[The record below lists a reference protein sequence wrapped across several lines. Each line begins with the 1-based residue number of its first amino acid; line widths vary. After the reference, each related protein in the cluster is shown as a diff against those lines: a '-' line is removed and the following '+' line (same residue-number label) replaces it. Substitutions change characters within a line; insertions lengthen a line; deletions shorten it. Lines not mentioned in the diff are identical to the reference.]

1 MAYENLKQTV
11 NDYEKESI
19 NIADDT
25 YNQLTAQMDKTLA
38 DIDAFLKTG
47 KEDAAT
53 RAAFETAEGNLQSEK
68 LKSSVKTDTAK
79 IMGSAGAGVRSGM
92 AKDTLKKANR
102 EYDITSKKAKADIGA
117 YKANAA
123 LNISSQKLDVYQN
136 SASMKSDA
144 SAQAY
149 EQTMNDR
156 QFEYKKEQDAI
167 DNALANQKLD
177 LDKQQFEFQK
187 QKLENEKMAAA
198 IGVATNLIQETT
210 IENPETGEKE
220 TIQYYD
226 FDQDGEMSAAERSL
240 YVEDKSQKNYL
251 NALKSIGMA
260 TSVDEISQSLYKMQ
274 TDLFGSGIDRVTGE
288 IASWDNYSGF
298 NDEYAKQLYMNF
310 GLTDEEAT
318 EMMHEA
324 KAMCFLN
331 NYAKGDGSVVFGTRN
346 ADGTYANEEFYRNG
360 LKETGISDDR
370 VEEIINNLKTYWD
383 SVYNEIILPAQNQ
396 LDPIYVD
403 AQKIIEDLYSQEY
416 WDYGVNI
423 FQNASDRLAEAE
435 KELNK
440 YSPGEEEYYAAQEKY
455 SNAVNQFNWIQ
466 NLLVQYN
473 YNYSVLTIGTEYRNG
488 KTDDKIASEY
498 DVQNTQNVINEMKQ
512 EYTELMF
519 NLTQYKDLIYTNTT
533 GAQYAIVR
541 EYLKE
546 SNSDYDDLEKYLLD
560 YVRKWRVNED
570 SRENNVIANSS
581 ADNGNEDLSKVRD
594 AIEKICGPDNLDVSI
609 VGFALYIS
617 ALDAQRQY
625 DSWTIEGMSDAQKVG
640 VGIGAPIANLFTSL
654 GALPENVVE
663 GISNMFEDPTSMDGY
678 VPYLAKKSNLQ
689 LADIKM
695 QKYVESVQQEISE
708 FSPFLGTIYGIG
720 SSILQ
725 NVSTFAV
732 SALAN
737 FILPGSGAVVGAAI
751 MSASAFN
758 QTYNSAQEMGVPAE
772 NAFFAAAAAS
782 FAEFAFEKWSL
793 GVLFDPGKITSIG
806 VKSTLGKL
814 GIIGAINASE
824 EMNTEVANIL
834 SEAIFLKDKSEY
846 NLVKQELITEKHMS
860 EEDAEKQAFAQTV
873 VRVAVAGAGGLISGV
888 IMGGPSLRMNN
899 SRLSSA
905 GKSIRNQG
913 KINSLIQKG
922 LSFNNGSEANRIA
935 TELNNKVSNK
945 GKVSNVEI
953 GNLARA
959 IASETQSAS
968 AGLSGVD
975 DGVSTVS
982 KETALSNV
990 SSGKVSVS
998 DINTF
1003 MPGNEDARAYFK
1015 EQTGI
1020 ELSNNPKTAFAQIV
1034 EYVATKT
1041 GKTAEQVASEL
1052 LSNAETS
1059 VDVTQKTIAS
1069 LKSSGNETN
1078 VKVAEAFE
1086 FLNSE
1091 DGVRMLE
1098 MQKNNQQPS
1107 NGTDAE
1113 LYQQMLT
1120 AKQVIENNRGALEQ
1134 SGYEIGTVDFNGIDV
1149 PVVVP
1154 KGYSDNAR
1162 AEAIKYVN
1170 EQAKTEPQKAEKTNS
1185 EKAKATQVQS
1195 KDSVKADSQSK
1206 STKTKSDSQA
1216 DTGNAKIKKRTI
1228 TKKNGDTT
1236 VIREKETTS
1245 KNKAFKKAKQVSRVE
1260 TVGKTSARYD
1270 YTEVD
1275 TSNIYDSEMMDEIN
1289 VAKEI
1294 AKAAGAKNIV
1304 FISGDVYIDGKKV
1317 RAQGFHSIGGTIFVN
1332 VDKSSLY
1339 ARTIGH
1345 EVYHQIRQT
1354 NKAGLKAYED
1364 IVRNIIEK
1372 GESSEFDFGQ
1382 RVLSSRRA
1390 KEIIDAYKNN
1400 DSTMSKDALFEEV
1413 CAEFAGEIMTNPVV
1427 ARALAAADT
1436 RAGNAFLRM
1445 TKKILAKIQG
1455 KENLSDY
1462 YNRLSD
1468 VEKALVDG
1476 IRSKTTTSKIE
1487 EGKTKFSL
1495 QREDDGGYVVVID
1508 TDQHLFDNAKESS
1521 YGQIAKNYMNQHFKN
1536 KVLPLSEYSLAEIN
1550 RIGINKYIFGKT
1562 ADYTREIRNAKLRAS
1577 TELRNLLLASKY
1589 DNASR
1594 DAKNHPFAEDGFEYF
1609 SVDFVL
1615 DDVWFNGIIDVGLS
1629 DSGIMFYGMTN
1640 IKKITPR
1647 RRPNRKT
1654 VGTSRKQSDRLPDY
1668 YPRVMPRDDLSDR
1681 SIAQKT
1687 KSVNIYSMQNAG
1699 KDSIEKAKAATKEV
1713 NEAAEP
1719 KNLMQIEAL
1728 EEDYSMYEK
1737 MLLDSGYEKTDQ
1749 AMEFLKEFT
1758 NLIKESDKDLFDYKV
1773 KDMNKRIF
1781 MPVKNNSDPL
1791 YKYSIDFSTLCKKRL
1806 LLQSVTETIQKDMNK
1821 IMTKEEMISARM
1833 MLESLR
1839 NYGMSIDVACAICY
1853 VESARLRALSQTKKF
1868 IDGLSKTGYDN
1879 PMVQYYFKHDEKLKA
1894 IAKNASETARVKMG
1908 LDKNMPKKEM
1918 TSAQKKKVRVLE
1930 REVYNIDMLSKEQRA
1945 VVDMAS
1951 KWTAD
1956 RFSSASELE
1965 NLKENYPEIYTALV
1979 STVAAGSK
1987 SKATEIDTI
1996 FRAGDLDSLPSNF
2009 IKEVNKENGLRMDSW
2024 SDFQFRHIAD
2034 YVSFIYEA
2042 TAKKAKVHLYAKVPA
2057 LVDLLGDTNAMMN
2070 MSLITTKF
2078 KSGDSLDSTFDSKEG
2093 IDFNEAIRL
2102 RNAYPDNAGTIAVSI
2117 NDEHLSELLS
2127 DDRIDYVIP
2136 YHASGLSK
2144 ATRTILGLISHK
2156 DYTKYQS
2163 EKSIAKNNDNEA
2175 PKFSEWYNA
2184 DKAIGITEK
2193 FKKIKDANEFKTE
2206 YEKLFG
2212 KKPNIEFKKTT
2223 IFPAQIAMEYMS
2235 EKYKALCAERG
2246 FYPKFYDVVIDGVR
2260 VSDTAGYWKTLID
2273 RKMINNKTGDII
2285 VQKPVE
2291 PNFDIERIHGLMQQ
2305 ELQDQKVRSRDE
2317 RIAKDLLVGF
2327 FKSDFYK
2334 LPSTNIQ
2341 ARAQVEVFNEK
2352 VKAAMGEG
2360 SIYDVPKS
2368 LFDNAPTT
2376 KFQLEDSKGFEQ
2388 IRHLYDTVTDEEYSM
2403 ISEWLKEFDK
2413 KHGDQ
2418 NLYGIVN
2425 ALEEKTFASI
2435 IKVIDNAKLFNKEAM
2450 SFFKDNF
2457 DVAYINME
2465 TYDNATAYLLDYA
2478 GEKLNDVSSRIAGID
2493 TEEPSYRALVEQISR
2508 DVMETGTGAS
2518 QSTRDDIF
2526 NYIVKKS
2533 KKDMANEAKQYEKLS
2548 KFFAENKLIANQ
2560 DTLSVGNTI
2569 LSMNGTT
2576 IDDYYKSLQ
2585 REFGKEMFPNL
2596 SGDKGKV
2603 DQIKYYVGMV
2613 DDYNISKTILGG
2625 KDIDIYNAYVRTVV
2639 NDAIDTTEKNMM
2651 YAYRIATE
2659 PKMAQKDFD
2668 AYKLYRQA
2676 LAEGASGILSLNQ
2689 KRDDIK
2695 SQIKRIEYGSSL
2707 SPQAREYLTL
2717 VRKNGKKQVSTLNN
2731 REAIKEIY
2739 SISKKLIDL
2748 YDQLGRSDRAI
2759 TRTLK
2764 GRKSAMYTFI
2774 KSIIRNPDQYRNLN
2788 RAHASLISLENI
2800 IDLTMGADA
2809 QMFKDIIVA
2818 QYSEN
2823 ESARLRALNMYRVP
2837 AADAINK
2844 YNIDPNSERGIKIGS
2859 IIQLL
2864 GEGII
2869 VEKDGK
2875 YEISKTAPRDMIY
2888 YTDKKDGK
2896 GFLQSISKE
2905 QFNGLKEV
2913 ERTGVKGKV
2922 EKALSGKTKD
2932 RIRERMVD
2940 LNKYVNSISNED
2952 MIAVREISSA
2962 MSGVYEDLYRSL
2974 TDTLIRNGYPPIK
2987 HRANYFPHYIKDGM
3001 STAETIA
3008 DFVSSFTAG
3017 DLPTGVDGNTRYR
3030 KPGKKWFGNLLE
3042 RTGDSTTVNAFVGF
3056 DKYLNGASHV
3066 IYHTEDIQL
3075 RRAAADMLG
3084 NKIEME
3090 KLETLYALDTIFDS
3104 NEDRQKAEGIMEEMR
3119 KRLHD
3124 DPTYNNTIVTA
3135 LTRNANAIAGKTTD
3149 LDRDVGDI
3157 IGRNVLQSIEKF
3169 NRFVGRGMVGFNLR
3183 SALTNIITIPQLT
3196 GTVKM
3201 TNIAKAIR
3209 DVAQYDALRARNETM
3224 EFLESNSSF
3233 LYNRVYS
3240 QHGKKY
3246 SKGYIRDTS
3255 QNLSDKNGLWQKY
3268 NNAAFAFMNLS
3279 DSYTAKVVTAAY
3291 YNEAIDRGMTGVQA
3305 ERFASEGARK
3315 LMASRVKGEMPQ
3327 IFNNRVL
3334 GIFTMFQLENS
3345 NMFRFLTSDIA
3356 SYAGTGSGR
3365 VGRIIRRLAAFFI
3378 SEALFEYLLEML
3390 TGSNYRVFSFNP
3402 ITLVADASAGKKNA
3416 MDIMKDLAADI
3427 PFVGG
3432 LVGEGGRYATTS
3444 ILNSITDIVASSLN
3458 KGPGALL
3465 SGQGST
3471 ADYVDM
3477 LTKLISVL
3485 PIAGAGQAKKT
3496 IQGIADI
3503 SRGGRFGP
3511 YTTTNDDGSKS
3522 YDEKLYYAIDQE
3534 DPANFRAVLF
3544 GRSSVK
3550 EANEYWDSGLGP
3562 LSVQATEGY
3571 KEAVNA
3577 GMKNTQVYKV
3587 YRDVSVL
3594 RSEISEHNKNNPNKK
3609 RNANDEV
3616 KKLIRALDATN
3627 EQKEI
3632 LWKNLT
3638 TLKNYGSVFS
3648 D

>member
-11 NDYEKESI
+11 NDYERESI

-136 SASMKSDA
+136 STNMKSDA

-167 DNALANQKLD
+167 DNALANQRLE

-187 QKLENEKMAAA
+187 QKLENEKTAAA
-198 IGVATNLIQETT
+198 IGVANNLIKETT
-210 IENPETGEKE
+210 IENPETGAKE
-220 TIQYYD
+220 TVQYYD

-240 YVEDKSQKNYL
+240 YVEDKGQRNYL

-310 GLTDEEAT
+310 GLTDAEAT

-846 NLVKQELITEKHMS
+846 NLIKQELMTEKHIS
-860 EEDAEKQAFAQTV
+860 EEEAEKQAFAQTV
-873 VRVAVAGAGGLISGV
+873 ARVAVAGAGGFISGV
-888 IMGGPSLRMNN
+888 IMGGPSLRMSN

-905 GKSIRNQG
+905 GKSIRSQG

-935 TELNNKVSNK
+935 TELNNKIANK
-945 GKVSNVEI
+945 GKVSNAEI

-959 IASETQSAS
+959 IAAETQSAS

-975 DGVSTVS
+975 DGVSAVS

-1041 GKTAEQVASEL
+1041 GKTTEQVASEL

-1069 LKSSGNETN
+1069 LKSSGNEAN

-1120 AKQVIENNRGALEQ
+1120 AKQVIENNRWALEQ
-1134 SGYEIGTVDFNGIDV
+1134 GGYEIGTVDFNGIDV

-1162 AEAIKYVN
+1162 AEAVKYVN
-1170 EQAKTEPQKAEKTNS
+1170 EQAKTEPQKAAKTNS
-1185 EKAKATQVQS
+1185 EKANKATQAQS
-1195 KDSVKADSQSK
+1195 KGSVKAGSQSK

-1304 FISGDVYIDGKKV
+1304 FISGDSYLDGKKMP
-1317 RAQGFHSIGGTIFVN
+1317 AQGFHSIGGTIFVN

-1339 ARTIGH
+1339 SRTIGH

-1390 KEIIDAYKNN
+1390 KEIINAYKNN

-1413 CAEFAGEIMTNPVV
+1413 CAEFAGEIMTNPAV

-1455 KENLSDY
+1455 KENLSNY
-1462 YNRLSD
+1462 YNMLSD

-1476 IRSKTTTSKIE
+1476 IRTSSSKIE
-1487 EGKTKFSL
+1487 ADDPKTRLQLDEKLGQQISDWYAGLGKKYGSYNGLYFDLGATPSILVRNGAPKSKLIMYDSCVVKVTGGKHAISTDEISKLPSALSDPIFLFEGSVPDSFVAVTEL
-1495 QREDDGGYVVVID
+1495 VDQNGNDVVVAVHINQLHKRLVVNRVASLYSK
-1508 TDQHLFDNAKESS
+1508 TNE
-1521 YGQIAKNYMNQHFKN
+1521 YGKN
-1536 KVLPLSEYSLAEIN
+1536 KIVSYVQNQIQAGNLIELS
-1550 RIGINKYIFGKT
+1550 
-1562 ADYTREIRNAKLRAS
+1562 AKKAS
-1577 TELRNLLLASKY
+1577 T
-1589 DNASR
+1589 
-1594 DAKNHPFAEDGFEYF
+1594 
-1609 SVDFVL
+1609 
-1615 DDVWFNGIIDVGLS
+1615 WFTNRGLQLPKLVQTIIDAN
-1629 DSGIMFYGMTN
+1629 D
-1640 IKKITPR
+1640 
-1647 RRPNRKT
+1647 
-1654 VGTSRKQSDRLPDY
+1654 
-1668 YPRVMPRDDLSDR
+1668 

-1687 KSVNIYSMQNAG
+1687 KSVNTYSMQNSK
-1699 KDSIEKAKAATKEV
+1699 KDTQIKETDKKTT
-1713 NEAAEP
+1713 NQLDKI
-1719 KNLMQIEAL
+1719 KNLSYNKDTENKGDRHGGKEETEAGRNAEVQGVSKGDRKL
-1728 EEDYSMYEK
+1728 AYNVSGLVRRADHRRTGGVVRLSNNVAKKIQTLGRTYVPMRQADATTFYEK
-1737 MLLDSGYEKTDQ
+1737 IGQ
-1749 AMEFLKEFT
+1749 AKQNNSHGAFVTQYK
-1758 NLIKESDKDLFDYKV
+1758 KSDYK
-1773 KDMNKRIF
+1773 N
-1781 MPVKNNSDPL
+1781 
-1791 YKYSIDFSTLCKKRL
+1791 
-1806 LLQSVTETIQKDMNK
+1806 
-1821 IMTKEEMISARM
+1821 
-1833 MLESLR
+1833 ML
-1839 NYGMSIDVACAICY
+1839 
-1853 VESARLRALSQTKKF
+1853 
-1868 IDGLSKTGYDN
+1868 
-1879 PMVQYYFKHDEKLKA
+1879 P
-1894 IAKNASETARVKMG
+1894 
-1908 LDKNMPKKEM
+1908 
-1918 TSAQKKKVRVLE
+1918 
-1930 REVYNIDMLSKEQRA
+1930 
-1945 VVDMAS
+1945 
-1951 KWTAD
+1951 
-1956 RFSSASELE
+1956 
-1965 NLKENYPEIYTALV
+1965 
-1979 STVAAGSK
+1979 
-1987 SKATEIDTI
+1987 
-1996 FRAGDLDSLPSNF
+1996 
-2009 IKEVNKENGLRMDSW
+2009 
-2024 SDFQFRHIAD
+2024 
-2034 YVSFIYEA
+2034 
-2042 TAKKAKVHLYAKVPA
+2042 
-2057 LVDLLGDTNAMMN
+2057 LLGDNGNVGVAVKQDGDIVSVFKNDSSNANIVVSSILLTAIENGGVKLDNFHGSLSN
-2070 MSLITTKF
+2070 MYADHGFIPVARAEFVDKF
-2078 KSGDSLDSTFDSKEG
+2078 APPDWNYDRDKRPDIIFWIHNGDSVSKVVDNIG
-2093 IDFNEAIRL
+2093 K
-2102 RNAYPDNAGTIAVSI
+2102 YP
-2117 NDEHLSELLS
+2117 L
-2127 DDRIDYVIP
+2127 
-2136 YHASGLSK
+2136 
-2144 ATRTILGLISHK
+2144 
-2156 DYTKYQS
+2156 
-2163 EKSIAKNNDNEA
+2163 
-2175 PKFSEWYNA
+2175 PKTME
-2184 DKAIGITEK
+2184 
-2193 FKKIKDANEFKTE
+2193 
-2206 YEKLFG
+2206 
-2212 KKPNIEFKKTT
+2212 NI
-2223 IFPAQIAMEYMS
+2223 
-2235 EKYKALCAERG
+2235 
-2246 FYPKFYDVVIDGVR
+2246 PKFYGIEGYDKAAAYRDQILNDLINTGSNPAGVGR
-2260 VSDTAGYWKTLID
+2260 AENSIQNYLND
-2273 RKMINNKTGDII
+2273 
-2285 VQKPVE
+2285 
-2291 PNFDIERIHGLMQQ
+2291 
-2305 ELQDQKVRSRDE
+2305 S
-2317 RIAKDLLVGF
+2317 RIA
-2327 FKSDFYK
+2327 S
-2334 LPSTNIQ
+2334 
-2341 ARAQVEVFNEK
+2341 VEERDSVDGEK
-2352 VKAAMGEG
+2352 
-2360 SIYDVPKS
+2360 
-2368 LFDNAPTT
+2368 T

-2403 ISEWLKEFDK
+2403 ISEWLKEFGK
-2413 KHGDQ
+2413 KYGNED
-2418 NLYGIVN
+2418 LYGMVN
-2425 ALEEKTFASI
+2425 IQREKTFASI

-2450 SFFKDNF
+2450 NFFKDNF

-2493 TEEPSYRALVEQISR
+2493 TEESSYRALVEQISR
-2508 DVMETGTGAS
+2508 DVMETGIGAS

-2526 NYIVKKS
+2526 NYVVKKS
-2533 KKDMANEAKQYEKLS
+2533 KKDMTNEAKQYEKLS

-2596 SGDKGKV
+2596 SGYKGKV

-2717 VRKNGKKQVSTLNN
+2717 VRKNGKKQVSTSNN

-2748 YDQLGRSDRAI
+2748 YDQLGRADRAI

-2774 KSIIRNPDQYRNLN
+2774 KSLIRNPNQYRNLN

-2859 IIQLL
+2859 VIQLL

-2888 YTDKKDGK
+2888 YTDKKGGK
-2896 GFLQSISKE
+2896 GFLQSISKK

-2913 ERTGVKGKV
+2913 ESTGLKGKV
-2922 EKALSGKTKD
+2922 EKAVSGKTKD

-2940 LNKYVNSISNED
+2940 LNEYVNSISNED

-3017 DLPTGVDGNTRYR
+3017 DLPTGVDGNTRDR

-3104 NEDRQKAEGIMEEMR
+3104 NDDRREAEGLMEAMR
-3119 KRLHD
+3119 TRLHS

-3135 LTRNANAIAGKTTD
+3135 LTRNANAIAGKTTN
-3149 LDRDVGDI
+3149 LDRDFGDI
-3157 IGRNVLQSIEKF
+3157 LGRNVLQSIEKF

-3246 SKGYIRDTS
+3246 SKGYIKDTS

-3356 SYAGTGSGR
+3356 GYAGTGSGR

-3402 ITLVADASAGKKNA
+3402 ITLVADASVGKKNA

-3427 PFVGG
+3427 PFIGG
-3432 LVGEGGRYATTS
+3432 AIGEGGRYAT
-3444 ILNSITDIVASSLN
+3444 SSVIDTWRD
-3458 KGPGALL
+3458 LL
-3465 SGQGST
+3465 SSASKKGIIEFFTGRLSK
-3471 ADYVDM
+3471 ADYVDIS
-3477 LTKLISVL
+3477 TKLISVL

-3496 IQGIADI
+3496 IQGIADL
-3503 SRGGRFGP
+3503 SRGGKFGP

-3544 GRSSVK
+3544 GRSSAK
-3550 EANEYWDSGLGP
+3550 EANEYWNSGLGP

>member
-11 NDYEKESI
+11 NDYERESI
-19 NIADDT
+19 NIADNT

-53 RAAFETAEGNLQSEK
+53 RAAFETAEGNLQAEK
-68 LKSSVKTDTAK
+68 LKGSVKTDTAK

-123 LNISSQKLDVYQN
+123 LNISSQKLNVYQN
-136 SASMKSDA
+136 SANMKSDA

-167 DNALANQKLD
+167 DNALANQKLE

-220 TIQYYD
+220 TVQYYD
-226 FDQDGEMSAAERSL
+226 FDQNGEMSAAERSL
-240 YVEDKSQKNYL
+240 YVEDKGQRNYL

-310 GLTDEEAT
+310 GLTDAEAT

-331 NYAKGDGSVVFGTRN
+331 NYASGESGIVLGKKN
-346 ADGTYANEEFYRNG
+346 EDGTYQNEQFYRDG
-360 LKETGISDDR
+360 LLSTGISEDR
-370 VEEIINNLKTYWD
+370 VNEYLDIMKKNWD
-383 SVYNEIILPAQNQ
+383 SSLDSVNEIKQEIYNAESRQQEIDKEINSIIPTLNAQKGYEYYWGLVNEQKSLQNQ
-396 LDPIYVD
+396 LILIG
-403 AQKIIEDLYSQEY
+403 QSRQYSQEADNLRKRY
-416 WDYGVNI
+416 AEVTNEINKINNRFSGV
-423 FQNASDRLAEAE
+423 D
-435 KELNK
+435 LN
-440 YSPGEEEYYAAQEKY
+440 
-455 SNAVNQFNWIQ
+455 N
-466 NLLVQYN
+466 
-473 YNYSVLTIGTEYRNG
+473 
-488 KTDDKIASEY
+488 KTMS
-498 DVQNTQNVINEMKQ
+498 Q
-512 EYTELMF
+512 EYAKADPAYDQVENLRNEKN
-519 NLTQYKDLIYTNTT
+519 NLTTLKNQYKDTYWFYTD
-533 GAQYAIVR
+533 GSQYGIIDKILSDKIGSEKLDDFVGKVTSMMELDQIAAPQILALFTQDKAVG
-541 EYLKE
+541 EAVKSVFGEENLQENLVGYLKWCSVLGQQE
-546 SNSDYDDLEKYLLD
+546 AMEADYLD
-560 YVRKWRVNED
+560 GTGVGWKSIAGLSSAIGRLFLSLQAGLANLIEGGVDIWE
-570 SRENNVIANSS
+570 ENNQSLDEYTPNIKSFYQMADLKLQLIQEEASEAMYEINPVWGFIYSTGVSLAQNAATLGIAV
-581 ADNGNEDLSKVRD
+581 A
-594 AIEKICGPDNLDVSI
+594 
-609 VGFALYIS
+609 
-617 ALDAQRQY
+617 
-625 DSWTIEGMSDAQKVG
+625 
-640 VGIGAPIANLFTSL
+640 ANLIL
-654 GALPENVVE
+654 PGA
-663 GISNMFEDPTSMDGY
+663 
-678 VPYLAKKSNLQ
+678 
-689 LADIKM
+689 
-695 QKYVESVQQEISE
+695 
-708 FSPFLGTIYGIG
+708 G
-720 SSILQ
+720 S
-725 NVSTFAV
+725 AV
-732 SALAN
+732 SAML
-737 FILPGSGAVVGAAI
+737 
-751 MSASAFN
+751 MSANSFN
-758 QTYNSAQEMGVPAE
+758 DTYNSVRMDGGSASQALTMGIISGAAE
-772 NAFFAAAAAS
+772 YV
-782 FAEFAFEKWSL
+782 FEKL
-793 GVLFDPGKITSIG
+793 SIG
-806 VKSTLGKL
+806 KLLDTPAAKGAGKAFWKSMAKASLADMGF
-814 GIIGAINASE
+814 NAME
-824 EMNTEVANIL
+824 EMNTEIANVIGEVLVLDNL
-834 SEAIFLKDKSEY
+834 SEY
-846 NLVKQELITEKHMS
+846 
-860 EEDAEKQAFAQTV
+860 EKQKQYYMNVEGKTDDVAAALAFRDQV
-873 VRVAVAGAGGLISGV
+873 GRVLLAGGQGAIAGGV
-888 IMGGPSLRMNN
+888 MGGTIARVKMAKAERKVGKAVQKSGNV
-899 SRLSSA
+899 SSMI
-905 GKSIRNQG
+905 KQG
-913 KINSLIQKG
+913 LNA
-922 LSFNNGSEANRIA
+922 NADSEAYKIA
-935 TELNNKVSNK
+935 SQLNEKIKNK
-945 GKVSNVEI
+945 GKVSNQEV
-953 GNLARA
+953 GALARA
-959 IASETQSAS
+959 IATETQAAS

-975 DGVSTVS
+975 DGVSAVS

-1120 AKQVIENNRGALEQ
+1120 AKQVIENNRGTLEQ
-1134 SGYEIGTVDFNGIDV
+1134 GGYEIGTVDFNGIDV

-1162 AEAIKYVN
+1162 AEAVKYVN
-1170 EQAKTEPQKAEKTNS
+1170 EQESTANTEQQTGQQTEAKTEKQTGIKTDSENVNKEAQKQLKGSVNGKSGSQSESTQTNS
-1185 EKAKATQVQS
+1185 DSNTESKNEKV
-1195 KDSVKADSQSK
+1195 
-1206 STKTKSDSQA
+1206 
-1216 DTGNAKIKKRTI
+1216 KKRTI

-1476 IRSKTTTSKIE
+1476 IRSSSSKIE
-1487 EGKTKFSL
+1487 ADDPKTRLQLDKKLGQQISDWYAGLGKKYGSYNGSYFDLGATPSILVKNGAPKSKLIMYDDCLVKVTGGKHAISTDEISKLPSALSDPIFLFEGSVPDSFVAVTEL
-1495 QREDDGGYVVVID
+1495 VDQNGNDVVVAVHINQLHKRLVVNKVASLYSK
-1508 TDQHLFDNAKESS
+1508 TNE
-1521 YGQIAKNYMNQHFKN
+1521 YGKN
-1536 KVLPLSEYSLAEIN
+1536 KIVSYVQNQIQAGNLIELS
-1550 RIGINKYIFGKT
+1550 
-1562 ADYTREIRNAKLRAS
+1562 AKKAS
-1577 TELRNLLLASKY
+1577 T
-1589 DNASR
+1589 
-1594 DAKNHPFAEDGFEYF
+1594 
-1609 SVDFVL
+1609 
-1615 DDVWFNGIIDVGLS
+1615 WFTNRGLQLPKLVQTIIDAN
-1629 DSGIMFYGMTN
+1629 D
-1640 IKKITPR
+1640 
-1647 RRPNRKT
+1647 
-1654 VGTSRKQSDRLPDY
+1654 
-1668 YPRVMPRDDLSDR
+1668 

-1687 KSVNIYSMQNAG
+1687 NSVNTYSMQNSE
-1699 KDSIEKAKAATKEV
+1699 KDTQIKETDKKTT
-1713 NEAAEP
+1713 NQLDKI
-1719 KNLMQIEAL
+1719 KNLSYNKDTENKGDRHGGKEETEAGRNAEVQGVSKGDRRL
-1728 EEDYSMYEK
+1728 AYNVSGLVRRADHRRTGGVVRLSNNVAKKIQALGRTYVPMRQADATTFYEK
-1737 MLLDSGYEKTDQ
+1737 IGQ
-1749 AMEFLKEFT
+1749 AKQNNSHGAFVTQYK
-1758 NLIKESDKDLFDYKV
+1758 KSDYK
-1773 KDMNKRIF
+1773 N
-1781 MPVKNNSDPL
+1781 
-1791 YKYSIDFSTLCKKRL
+1791 
-1806 LLQSVTETIQKDMNK
+1806 
-1821 IMTKEEMISARM
+1821 
-1833 MLESLR
+1833 ML
-1839 NYGMSIDVACAICY
+1839 
-1853 VESARLRALSQTKKF
+1853 
-1868 IDGLSKTGYDN
+1868 
-1879 PMVQYYFKHDEKLKA
+1879 P
-1894 IAKNASETARVKMG
+1894 
-1908 LDKNMPKKEM
+1908 
-1918 TSAQKKKVRVLE
+1918 
-1930 REVYNIDMLSKEQRA
+1930 
-1945 VVDMAS
+1945 
-1951 KWTAD
+1951 
-1956 RFSSASELE
+1956 
-1965 NLKENYPEIYTALV
+1965 
-1979 STVAAGSK
+1979 
-1987 SKATEIDTI
+1987 
-1996 FRAGDLDSLPSNF
+1996 
-2009 IKEVNKENGLRMDSW
+2009 
-2024 SDFQFRHIAD
+2024 
-2034 YVSFIYEA
+2034 
-2042 TAKKAKVHLYAKVPA
+2042 
-2057 LVDLLGDTNAMMN
+2057 LLGDNGNVGVAVKQDGDIVSVFKNDSSNANIVVSSILLTAIENGGVKLDNFHGSLSN
-2070 MSLITTKF
+2070 MYADHGFIPVARAEFVDKF
-2078 KSGDSLDSTFDSKEG
+2078 APPDWNYDRDKRPDIIFWIHNGDSTSDVADNIGK
-2093 IDFNEAIRL
+2093 
-2102 RNAYPDNAGTIAVSI
+2102 YPMVS
-2117 NDEHLSELLS
+2117 DML
-2127 DDRIDYVIP
+2127 
-2136 YHASGLSK
+2136 
-2144 ATRTILGLISHK
+2144 
-2156 DYTKYQS
+2156 
-2163 EKSIAKNNDNEA
+2163 KNV
-2175 PKFSEWYNA
+2175 
-2184 DKAIGITEK
+2184 
-2193 FKKIKDANEFKTE
+2193 
-2206 YEKLFG
+2206 
-2212 KKPNIEFKKTT
+2212 
-2223 IFPAQIAMEYMS
+2223 
-2235 EKYKALCAERG
+2235 
-2246 FYPKFYDVVIDGVR
+2246 PKFYGIEGYDKAAAYRDQILNDLINTGSNAAGVGR
-2260 VSDTAGYWKTLID
+2260 TENSIQNYLNDS
-2273 RKMINNKTGDII
+2273 
-2285 VQKPVE
+2285 
-2291 PNFDIERIHGLMQQ
+2291 RIAS
-2305 ELQDQKVRSRDE
+2305 VDE
-2317 RIAKDLLVGF
+2317 RDSLAG
-2327 FKSDFYK
+2327 
-2334 LPSTNIQ
+2334 
-2341 ARAQVEVFNEK
+2341 EK
-2352 VKAAMGEG
+2352 
-2360 SIYDVPKS
+2360 
-2368 LFDNAPTT
+2368 T

-2388 IRHLYDTVTDEEYSM
+2388 IRHLYDAVTDEEYSM
-2403 ISEWLKEFDK
+2403 ISEWLKEFGK
-2413 KHGDQ
+2413 KYGNED
-2418 NLYGIVN
+2418 LYGMVN
-2425 ALEEKTFASI
+2425 IQREKTFASI

-2450 SFFKDNF
+2450 NFFKDNF

-2493 TEEPSYRALVEQISR
+2493 TEESSYRALVEQISR
-2508 DVMETGTGAS
+2508 DVMETGIGAS
-2518 QSTRDDIF
+2518 QATRDDIF

-2548 KFFAENKLIANQ
+2548 NFFAENKLIANQ

-2717 VRKNGKKQVSTLNN
+2717 VRKNGKKQVSTSNN

-2859 IIQLL
+2859 VIQLL

-2888 YTDKKDGK
+2888 YTDKKGGK
-2896 GFLQSISKE
+2896 GFLQSISEE

-2913 ERTGVKGKV
+2913 ERTGLKGKV
-2922 EKALSGKTKD
+2922 EKAVSSKTKD

-2940 LNKYVNSISNED
+2940 LNEYVNSISNED
-2952 MIAVREISSA
+2952 MIAVKEISSA

-3017 DLPTGVDGNTRYR
+3017 DLPTGVDGNTRDR

-3104 NEDRQKAEGIMEEMR
+3104 NDDRREAEGLMEGMR

-3135 LTRNANAIAGKTTD
+3135 LTRNANAIAGKTAN
-3149 LDRDVGDI
+3149 LDRDFGDI
-3157 IGRNVLQSIEKF
+3157 FGRNVLQSIEKLY
-3169 NRFVGRGMVGFNLR
+3169 RFVGRGMVGFNLR
-3183 SALTNIITIPQLT
+3183 SALTNLITIPQLT

-3246 SKGYIRDTS
+3246 SKGYIKDTS

-3315 LMASRVKGEMPQ
+3315 LMASRVKGEIPQ

-3402 ITLVADASAGKKNA
+3402 ITLVADASVGKKNA

-3427 PFVGG
+3427 PFIGG
-3432 LVGEGGRYATTS
+3432 AIGEGGRYAT
-3444 ILNSITDIVASSLN
+3444 SSVIDTWRD
-3458 KGPGALL
+3458 LL
-3465 SGQGST
+3465 SSASKKGIIEFFTGRLSK
-3471 ADYVDM
+3471 ADYVDIS
-3477 LTKLISVL
+3477 TKFISVL

-3496 IQGIADI
+3496 IQGIADL

-3562 LSVQATEGY
+3562 LSVQATKGY
-3571 KEAVNA
+3571 KEAIKA

>member
-11 NDYEKESI
+11 NDYERESI

-123 LNISSQKLDVYQN
+123 LNISSQKLDAYQN

-144 SAQAY
+144 AAQAY
-149 EQTMNDR
+149 EQIMNDR

-167 DNALANQKLD
+167 DNALANQKLE

-198 IGVATNLIQETT
+198 IGVANNLIQETT
-210 IENPETGEKE
+210 IENPETGAKE
-220 TIQYYD
+220 TVQYYD

-274 TDLFGSGIDRVTGE
+274 TDLFDSGIDRVTGE

-310 GLTDEEAT
+310 GLTDAEAT

-346 ADGTYANEEFYRNG
+346 ADGTYQNEQFYRDS
-360 LKETGISDDR
+360 LLSTGISSDR
-370 VEEIINNLKTYWD
+370 ADYYLDIMKKNWD
-383 SVYNEIILPAQNQ
+383 SSLDSVNEIKQEIYNAESRQQEIDKEIDSIIPTLNAQKGYEYYWGLVNEQKSLQNQ
-396 LDPIYVD
+396 LILIG
-403 AQKIIEDLYSQEY
+403 QSGQYSQEADNLQKRY
-416 WDYGVNI
+416 AEVTNEINKINNRFSGV
-423 FQNASDRLAEAE
+423 D
-435 KELNK
+435 LN
-440 YSPGEEEYYAAQEKY
+440 
-455 SNAVNQFNWIQ
+455 N
-466 NLLVQYN
+466 
-473 YNYSVLTIGTEYRNG
+473 
-488 KTDDKIASEY
+488 KTMS
-498 DVQNTQNVINEMKQ
+498 Q
-512 EYTELMF
+512 EYAKADPAYDQVENLRNEKN
-519 NLTQYKDLIYTNTT
+519 NLTTLKNQYKDTYWFYTD
-533 GAQYAIVR
+533 GSQYGIIDKILSDKIGR
-541 EYLKE
+541 EKLDDFVGKVTSMMELDQIAAPQILALFTQDKAVGEAVKSVFGEENLQENLVGYLKWCSVLGQQE
-546 SNSDYDDLEKYLLD
+546 AMETDYLD
-560 YVRKWRVNED
+560 GTGVGWKAA
-570 SRENNVIANSS
+570 SGISS
-581 ADNGNEDLSKVRD
+581 AIGRLFLS
-594 AIEKICGPDNLDVSI
+594 
-609 VGFALYIS
+609 
-617 ALDAQRQY
+617 
-625 DSWTIEGMSDAQKVG
+625 
-640 VGIGAPIANLFTSL
+640 
-654 GALPENVVE
+654 
-663 GISNMFEDPTSMDGY
+663 
-678 VPYLAKKSNLQ
+678 LQ
-689 LADIKM
+689 A
-695 QKYVESVQQEISE
+695 
-708 FSPFLGTIYGIG
+708 G
-720 SSILQ
+720 
-725 NVSTFAV
+725 
-732 SALAN
+732 LAN
-737 FILPGSGAVVGAAI
+737 FIEGGVDIWEENNQSLDEYTPNIKSFYQMADLKLQLIQEEASEAMYEINPVWGFIYSTGVSLAQNAATLGIAVAANLILPGAGSAVSAML
-751 MSASAFN
+751 MSANSFN
-758 QTYNSAQEMGVPAE
+758 DTYNSVRMDGGSASQALTMGIISGAAE
-772 NAFFAAAAAS
+772 YV
-782 FAEFAFEKWSL
+782 FEKL
-793 GVLFDPGKITSIG
+793 SIG
-806 VKSTLGKL
+806 KLLDTPAAKGAGKAFWKSMAKASLADMGF
-814 GIIGAINASE
+814 NAME
-824 EMNTEVANIL
+824 EMNTEIANVIGEVLVLDNL
-834 SEAIFLKDKSEY
+834 SEY
-846 NLVKQELITEKHMS
+846 
-860 EEDAEKQAFAQTV
+860 EKQKQYYMNVEGKTDDVAAALAFRDQV
-873 VRVAVAGAGGLISGV
+873 GRVLLAGGQGAIAGGV
-888 IMGGPSLRMNN
+888 MGGTIARVKMAKAESKVGKAVQKSGNV
-899 SRLSSA
+899 SSMI
-905 GKSIRNQG
+905 KQG
-913 KINSLIQKG
+913 LNA
-922 LSFNNGSEANRIA
+922 NADSEAYKIA
-935 TELNNKVSNK
+935 SQLNEKIKNK
-945 GKVSNVEI
+945 GKVSNQEV
-953 GNLARA
+953 GALARA
-959 IASETQSAS
+959 IAAETQAAS

-975 DGVSTVS
+975 DGISTVS

-1413 CAEFAGEIMTNPVV
+1413 CAEFAGEIMTNPAV

-1455 KENLSDY
+1455 KENLSNY
-1462 YNRLSD
+1462 YNMLSD

-1476 IRSKTTTSKIE
+1476 IRTSSSKIE
-1487 EGKTKFSL
+1487 ADVPETRLQLDEKLGQQISDWYAGLGKKYGSYNGLYFDLGATPSILVRNGAPKSKLIMYDSCVVKVTGGKHAISTDEISKLPSALSDPIFLFEGSVPDSFVAVTEL
-1495 QREDDGGYVVVID
+1495 VDQNGNDVVVAVHINQLHKRLVVNKVASLYSK
-1508 TDQHLFDNAKESS
+1508 TNE
-1521 YGQIAKNYMNQHFKN
+1521 YGKN
-1536 KVLPLSEYSLAEIN
+1536 KIVSYVQNQIQAGNLIELS
-1550 RIGINKYIFGKT
+1550 
-1562 ADYTREIRNAKLRAS
+1562 AKKAS
-1577 TELRNLLLASKY
+1577 T
-1589 DNASR
+1589 
-1594 DAKNHPFAEDGFEYF
+1594 
-1609 SVDFVL
+1609 
-1615 DDVWFNGIIDVGLS
+1615 WFTNRGLQLPKLVQTIIDAN
-1629 DSGIMFYGMTN
+1629 D
-1640 IKKITPR
+1640 
-1647 RRPNRKT
+1647 
-1654 VGTSRKQSDRLPDY
+1654 
-1668 YPRVMPRDDLSDR
+1668 

-1687 KSVNIYSMQNAG
+1687 KSVNTYSMQKSE
-1699 KDSIEKAKAATKEV
+1699 KDVQENAKAAVQKVE
-1713 NEAAEP
+1713 EAADP
-1719 KNLMQIEAL
+1719 KSMLQIEAIDA
-1728 EEDYSMYEK
+1728 DYDMYRN
-1737 MLLDSGYEKTDQ
+1737 MLKDIGYSKTDE
-1749 AMEFLKEFT
+1749 AMGNLKKIVDLIREFREQG
-1758 NLIKESDKDLFDYKV
+1758 DFDV
-1773 KDMNKRIF
+1773 VLDDMDNRVYS
-1781 MPVKNNSDPL
+1781 PVKKNSDPL
-1791 YKYSIDFSTLCKKRL
+1791 YKLSIDFSTLCVKRL
-1806 LLQSVTETIQKDMNK
+1806 LTQSIIEDLQKAENRVLS
-1821 IMTKEEMISARM
+1821 KEENIVVRECLKA
-1833 MLESLR
+1833 LR
-1839 NYGMSIDVACAICY
+1839 DYGMKIDVACAVCY
-1853 VESARLRALSQTKKF
+1853 VEAARLRSPKMFQSF
-1868 IDGLSKTGYDN
+1868 IDGLKKDGYEN
-1879 PMVQYYFKHDEKLKA
+1879 KLVQYFIDNDPSLGKLVDRWEAEAKTRIGFTADTKLKDM
-1894 IAKNASETARVKMG
+1894 T
-1908 LDKNMPKKEM
+1908 KK
-1918 TSAQKKKVRVLE
+1918 QQDKVRSYIHDKYDISLLPMDK
-1930 REVYNIDMLSKEQRA
+1930 ISAIKA
-1945 VVDMAS
+1945 IS
-1951 KWTAD
+1951 GWTVD
-1956 RFSSASELE
+1956 RFTSVDGLTELKKYHPDIYAALLKHIASGAHAKALE
-1965 NLKENYPEIYTALV
+1965 K
-1979 STVAAGSK
+1979 
-1987 SKATEIDTI
+1987 DTI
-1996 FRAGDLDSLPSNF
+1996 FRASDLNDVSKAF
-2009 IKEVNKENGLRMDSW
+2009 INRMNNGNGIRMNSW
-2024 SDFQFRHIAD
+2024 SDFTFRHMAD
-2034 YVSFIYEA
+2034 YISMVYALSG
-2042 TAKKAKVHLYAKVPA
+2042 KGLKAHTYTKVLDMVRM
-2057 LVDLLGDTNAMMN
+2057 LGDTNIMFN
-2070 MSLITTKF
+2070 MSLMTKSF
-2078 KSGDSLDSTFDSKEG
+2078 GKGDSIDNTFDNRDG
-2093 IDFNEAIRL
+2093 VDFQEAVDL
-2102 RNAYPDNAGTIAVSI
+2102 RSRFPETAGTIAISI
-2117 NDEHLSELLS
+2117 NDQHLLELMN

-2136 YHASGLSK
+2136 YHSSGLGK
-2144 ATRTILGLISHK
+2144 AMRNIMGLLTHK
-2156 DYTKYQS
+2156 DYQRFQS
-2163 EKSIAKNNDNEA
+2163 EKTMYKNNTNKTPEFGEWFDAKEA
-2175 PKFSEWYNA
+2175 QR
-2184 DKAIGITEK
+2184 ITDT
-2193 FKKIKDANEFKTE
+2193 FKRTKDFAKD

-2212 KKPNIEFKKTT
+2212 VSPAIKQENSVM
-2223 IFPAQIAMEYMS
+2223 FPAKIAMQYMA
-2235 EKYKALCAERG
+2235 EKYKKLCNDRG
-2246 FYPKFYDVVIDGVR
+2246 YMPKFFGVVIDGTR
-2260 VSDTAGYWKTLID
+2260 VSDMEGYWKVLID

-2285 VQKPVE
+2285 VQKSVE
-2291 PNFDIERIHGLMQQ
+2291 PNLDIESIHSLMQQ
-2305 ELQDQKVRSRDE
+2305 ELERQRVKQPDE
-2317 RIAKDLLVGF
+2317 KLAKELLLGF
-2327 FKSDFYK
+2327 MKSDFYDI
-2334 LPSTNIQ
+2334 PATNRDIKP
-2341 ARAQVEVFNEK
+2341 VVKMFTEK
-2352 VKAAMGEG
+2352 VSDVISGENRAN
-2360 SIYDVPKS
+2360 PKS
-2368 LFDNAPTT
+2368 LFASDVSNGAPT

-2403 ISEWLKEFDK
+2403 ISEWLKEFGK
-2413 KHGDQ
+2413 KYGNED
-2418 NLYGIVN
+2418 LYGMVN
-2425 ALEEKTFASI
+2425 IQREKTFASI

-2450 SFFKDNF
+2450 NFFKDNF

-2493 TEEPSYRALVEQISR
+2493 TEESSYRALVEQISR
-2508 DVMETGTGAS
+2508 DVMETGIGAS

-2717 VRKNGKKQVSTLNN
+2717 VRKNGKKQVSTSNN

-2748 YDQLGRSDRAI
+2748 YDQLGRADRAI

-2774 KSIIRNPDQYRNLN
+2774 KSLIRNPDQYRNLN

-2859 IIQLL
+2859 VIQLL

-2888 YTDKKDGK
+2888 YTDKKGGK
-2896 GFLQSISKE
+2896 GFLQSISEE

-2913 ERTGVKGKV
+2913 ERTGLKGKV
-2922 EKALSGKTKD
+2922 EKAVSSKTKD
-2932 RIRERMVD
+2932 RIRERRVD
-2940 LNKYVNSISNED
+2940 LNEYVNSISNED
-2952 MIAVREISSA
+2952 MIAVKEISSA

-3017 DLPTGVDGNTRYR
+3017 DLPTGVDGNTRDR

-3104 NEDRQKAEGIMEEMR
+3104 NDDRREAEGLMEGMR

-3135 LTRNANAIAGKTTD
+3135 LTRNANAIAGKTTN
-3149 LDRDVGDI
+3149 LDRDFGDI
-3157 IGRNVLQSIEKF
+3157 FGRNVLQSIEKF
-3169 NRFVGRGMVGFNLR
+3169 YRFVGRGMVGFNLR
-3183 SALTNIITIPQLT
+3183 SALTNLITIPQLT

-3246 SKGYIRDTS
+3246 SKGYIKDTS

-3427 PFVGG
+3427 PFIGG
-3432 LVGEGGRYATTS
+3432 AIGEGGRYAT
-3444 ILNSITDIVASSLN
+3444 SSVIDTWRD
-3458 KGPGALL
+3458 LL
-3465 SGQGST
+3465 SST
-3471 ADYVDM
+3471 SKKGIIEFLTGRLSKADYVDIS
-3477 LTKLISVL
+3477 TKLISVL

-3496 IQGIADI
+3496 IQGIADL
-3503 SRGGRFGP
+3503 SRGGKFGP

-3562 LSVQATEGY
+3562 LSVQATKGY

>member
-11 NDYEKESI
+11 NDYERESI
-19 NIADDT
+19 NIADNT

-136 SASMKSDA
+136 SANMKSDA
-144 SAQAY
+144 AAQAY
-149 EQTMNDR
+149 EQIMNDR

-167 DNALANQKLD
+167 DNALANQKLN

-198 IGVATNLIQETT
+198 IGVANNLIQETT

-220 TIQYYD
+220 TVQYYD

-274 TDLFGSGIDRVTGE
+274 KDLFDSGIDRVTEE
-288 IASWDNYSGF
+288 IASWDNYGGF
-298 NDEYAKQLYMNF
+298 NEEYAKQLYMNF

-318 EMMHEA
+318 SMMHEA
-324 KAMCFLN
+324 KAMCWLN
-331 NYAKGDGSVVFGTRN
+331 YYGSGEDGVVLGKKN
-346 ADGTYANEEFYRNG
+346 EDGTYQNEQFYRDG
-360 LKETGISDDR
+360 LLSTGISEDR
-370 VEEIINNLKTYWD
+370 VNEYLDIMKKNWDASLEYVNEITGEITNIEARQQEIDKIISEIIESS
-383 SVYNEIILPAQNQ
+383 SVEEGEKIYNEIFYEEKKLREQINWITYNEPEKVGTQEFAELNKRHDELKEKRLEYDKVLGIGMYGDVPVDQDYYKKIVH
-396 LDPIYVD
+396 LDQI
-403 AQKIIEDLYSQEY
+403 KEL
-416 WDYGVNI
+416 
-423 FQNASDRLAEAE
+423 EAE
-435 KELNK
+435 KE
-440 YSPGEEEYYAAQEKY
+440 
-455 SNAVNQFNWIQ
+455 
-466 NLLVQYN
+466 
-473 YNYSVLTIGTEYRNG
+473 
-488 KTDDKIASEY
+488 
-498 DVQNTQNVINEMKQ
+498 
-512 EYTELMF
+512 
-519 NLTQYKDLIYTNTT
+519 NLTTQKNQYKDTYWFYTD
-533 GAQYAIVR
+533 GSQYGIIDKVLSDKIGSEKLDDFVGEVTSMMELDQIAAPQILALFTQDKAVG
-541 EYLKE
+541 EAVKSVFGEENLQENLVGYLKWCSVLGQQE
-546 SNSDYDDLEKYLLD
+546 AMETDYLD
-560 YVRKWRVNED
+560 GTGVGWKSIAGLSSAIGRLFLSLQAGLANLIEGGVDIWE
-570 SRENNVIANSS
+570 ENNQSLDEYTPNIKSFYQMADLKLQLIQEEASEAMYEINPVWGFIYSTGVSLAQNAATLGIAV
-581 ADNGNEDLSKVRD
+581 A
-594 AIEKICGPDNLDVSI
+594 
-609 VGFALYIS
+609 
-617 ALDAQRQY
+617 
-625 DSWTIEGMSDAQKVG
+625 
-640 VGIGAPIANLFTSL
+640 ANLIL
-654 GALPENVVE
+654 PGA
-663 GISNMFEDPTSMDGY
+663 
-678 VPYLAKKSNLQ
+678 
-689 LADIKM
+689 
-695 QKYVESVQQEISE
+695 
-708 FSPFLGTIYGIG
+708 G
-720 SSILQ
+720 S
-725 NVSTFAV
+725 AV
-732 SALAN
+732 SAML
-737 FILPGSGAVVGAAI
+737 
-751 MSASAFN
+751 MSANSFN
-758 QTYNSAQEMGVPAE
+758 DTYNSVRMDGGSASQALTMGIISGAAE
-772 NAFFAAAAAS
+772 YV
-782 FAEFAFEKWSL
+782 FEKL
-793 GVLFDPGKITSIG
+793 SIG
-806 VKSTLGKL
+806 KLLDTPAAKGAGKAFWKSMAKASLADMGF
-814 GIIGAINASE
+814 NAME
-824 EMNTEVANIL
+824 EMNTEIANVIGEVLVLDNL
-834 SEAIFLKDKSEY
+834 SEY
-846 NLVKQELITEKHMS
+846 
-860 EEDAEKQAFAQTV
+860 EKQKQYYMNVEGKTDDVAAALAFRDQV
-873 VRVAVAGAGGLISGV
+873 GRVLLAGGQGAIAGGV
-888 IMGGPSLRMNN
+888 MGGTIARVKMAKAESKVGKAVQKSGNV
-899 SRLSSA
+899 SSMI
-905 GKSIRNQG
+905 KQG
-913 KINSLIQKG
+913 LNA
-922 LSFNNGSEANRIA
+922 NADSEAHKIA
-935 TELNNKVSNK
+935 TQLNEKIKNK
-945 GKVSNVEI
+945 GKVSNQEV
-953 GNLARA
+953 GALARA
-959 IASETQSAS
+959 IAAETQAAS

-975 DGVSTVS
+975 DGISTVS

-1041 GKTAEQVASEL
+1041 GKTTEQVASEL

-1069 LKSSGNETN
+1069 LKSSGDEANI
-1078 VKVAEAFE
+1078 KVAEAFE
-1086 FLNSE
+1086 FLNSK

-1098 MQKNNQQPS
+1098 MQKNNQQPA

-1120 AKQVIENNRGALEQ
+1120 AKQVIEDNRGTLEQ
-1134 SGYEIGTVDFNGIDV
+1134 IGYEIGTVDFNGIDV
-1149 PVVVP
+1149 PVIVS
-1154 KGYSDNAR
+1154 KGYSDSVR
-1162 AEAIKYVN
+1162 SEAAKYVN
-1170 EQAKTEPQKAEKTNS
+1170 EQTKNKAAETAQQEATKETSVKANKAAQAQAEESGKT
-1185 EKAKATQVQS
+1185 
-1195 KDSVKADSQSK
+1195 KADSQSK
-1206 STKTKSDSQA
+1206 SAQSKSGSQA

-1245 KNKAFKKAKQVSRVE
+1245 KNKAFRKAKQVSRVE

-1294 AKAAGAKNIV
+1294 AKAAGAKNVV

-1413 CAEFAGEIMTNPVV
+1413 CAEFAGEIMTNPAV

-1455 KENLSDY
+1455 KDNLSDY
-1462 YNRLSD
+1462 YNLLSD

-1476 IRSKTTTSKIE
+1476 IRSNS
-1487 EGKTKFSL
+1487 
-1495 QREDDGGYVVVID
+1495 
-1508 TDQHLFDNAKESS
+1508 
-1521 YGQIAKNYMNQHFKN
+1521 M
-1536 KVLPLSEYSLAEIN
+1536 
-1550 RIGINKYIFGKT
+1550 
-1562 ADYTREIRNAKLRAS
+1562 
-1577 TELRNLLLASKY
+1577 
-1589 DNASR
+1589 
-1594 DAKNHPFAEDGFEYF
+1594 
-1609 SVDFVL
+1609 
-1615 DDVWFNGIIDVGLS
+1615 
-1629 DSGIMFYGMTN
+1629 
-1640 IKKITPR
+1640 
-1647 RRPNRKT
+1647 
-1654 VGTSRKQSDRLPDY
+1654 
-1668 YPRVMPRDDLSDR
+1668 
-1681 SIAQKT
+1681 T
-1687 KSVNIYSMQNAG
+1687 KSEQKAE
-1699 KDSIEKAKAATKEV
+1699 EKAREATKEV
-1713 NEAAEP
+1713 NEAADP
-1719 KNLMQIEAL
+1719 KNLMQIEAI
-1728 EEDYSMYEK
+1728 EQDYDMYEN
-1737 MLLDSGYEKTDQ
+1737 MLKDIGYSKTDE
-1749 AMEFLKEFT
+1749 AMGNLKKIVDLIREFREQGDFDVILDDIDNRT
-1758 NLIKESDKDLFDYKV
+1758 YSPIKK
-1773 KDMNKRIF
+1773 
-1781 MPVKNNSDPL
+1781 NSDPL
-1791 YKYSIDFSTLCKKRL
+1791 YKLSIDFSTLCVKRL
-1806 LLQSVTETIQKDMNK
+1806 LTQSIIEDLQKAENRVLS
-1821 IMTKEEMISARM
+1821 KEENIVVREC
-1833 MLESLR
+1833 LKELR
-1839 NYGMSIDVACAICY
+1839 DYGMKIDVACAVCY
-1853 VESARLRALSQTKKF
+1853 VEAARLRSPKMFQSF
-1868 IDGLSKTGYDN
+1868 IDGLKKDGYENKLVQHFIDNDPSLGKLVDIWEAEAKTRIGFTADT
-1879 PMVQYYFKHDEKLKA
+1879 KLKDM
-1894 IAKNASETARVKMG
+1894 T
-1908 LDKNMPKKEM
+1908 KK
-1918 TSAQKKKVRVLE
+1918 QKDKVRSYIHDKYDISLLPMDK
-1930 REVYNIDMLSKEQRA
+1930 ISAIKA
-1945 VVDMAS
+1945 IS
-1951 KWTAD
+1951 GWTVD
-1956 RFSSASELE
+1956 RFTSVDGLTELKKYHPDIYAALLKHIASGAHAKALE
-1965 NLKENYPEIYTALV
+1965 K
-1979 STVAAGSK
+1979 
-1987 SKATEIDTI
+1987 DTI
-1996 FRAGDLDSLPSNF
+1996 FRASDLNDVSKAF
-2009 IKEVNKENGLRMDSW
+2009 INRMNNGNGIRMNSW
-2024 SDFQFRHIAD
+2024 SDFTFRHMAD
-2034 YVSFIYEA
+2034 YISMVYALSG
-2042 TAKKAKVHLYAKVPA
+2042 KGLKAHTYTKVLDMVRM
-2057 LVDLLGDTNAMMN
+2057 LGNTNIMFN
-2070 MSLITTKF
+2070 MSLMTKSF
-2078 KSGDSLDSTFDSKEG
+2078 GKGDSIDNTFDNRDG
-2093 IDFNEAIRL
+2093 VDFQEAVDL
-2102 RNAYPDNAGTIAVSI
+2102 RSRFPETAGTIAISI
-2117 NDEHLSELLS
+2117 NDQHLLELMN

-2136 YHASGLSK
+2136 YHSSGLGK
-2144 ATRTILGLISHK
+2144 AMRNIMGLLTHK
-2156 DYTKYQS
+2156 DYQRFQS
-2163 EKSIAKNNDNEA
+2163 EKTMYKNNTNKTPEFGEWFDAKEA
-2175 PKFSEWYNA
+2175 QR
-2184 DKAIGITEK
+2184 ITDT
-2193 FKKIKDANEFKTE
+2193 FKRTKDFAKD

-2212 KKPNIEFKKTT
+2212 VSPAIKQENSVM
-2223 IFPAQIAMEYMS
+2223 FPAKIAMQYMA
-2235 EKYKALCAERG
+2235 EKYKKLCNDRG
-2246 FYPKFYDVVIDGVR
+2246 YMPKFFGVVIDGTR
-2260 VSDTAGYWKTLID
+2260 VSDMDGYWKVLID

-2285 VQKPVE
+2285 VQKSVE
-2291 PNFDIERIHGLMQQ
+2291 PNLDIESIHSLMQQ
-2305 ELQDQKVRSRDE
+2305 ELERQRVKQPDE
-2317 RIAKDLLVGF
+2317 KLAKELLLGF
-2327 FKSDFYK
+2327 MKSDFYDI
-2334 LPSTNIQ
+2334 PATNRDIKP
-2341 ARAQVEVFNEK
+2341 VVKMFTEK
-2352 VKAAMGEG
+2352 VSDVINGENRAN
-2360 SIYDVPKS
+2360 PKS
-2368 LFDNAPTT
+2368 LFASDVSNGATT

-2403 ISEWLKEFDK
+2403 ISEWLKEFGK
-2413 KHGDQ
+2413 KYGNED
-2418 NLYGIVN
+2418 LYGMVN
-2425 ALEEKTFASI
+2425 IQREKTFASI

-2450 SFFKDNF
+2450 NFFKDNF

-2493 TEEPSYRALVEQISR
+2493 TEESSYRALVEQISR
-2508 DVMETGTGAS
+2508 DVMETGIGAS
-2518 QSTRDDIF
+2518 QSTRDDVV
-2526 NYIVKKS
+2526 NYVVKKS

-2576 IDDYYKSLQ
+2576 IDDYYKLLQ

-2676 LAEGASGILSLNQ
+2676 LAEGAGGILSLNQ

-2717 VRKNGKKQVSTLNN
+2717 VRKNGKKQVSTSNN

-2748 YDQLGRSDRAI
+2748 YDQLGRADRAI

-2859 IIQLL
+2859 VIQLL

-2888 YTDKKDGK
+2888 YTDKKGGK

-2922 EKALSGKTKD
+2922 EKAVSGKTKD

-2940 LNKYVNSISNED
+2940 LNEYVNSISNED
-2952 MIAVREISSA
+2952 MIAVREISNA
-2962 MSGVYEDLYRSL
+2962 MSGVYEDIYRSL
-2974 TDTLIRNGYPPIK
+2974 TDTLVRNGYPPLK
-2987 HRANYFPHYIKDGM
+2987 HRANYFPHYIKDGI
-3001 STAETIA
+3001 STAEGIA
-3008 DFVSSFTAG
+3008 DFISSFTAG

-3183 SALTNIITIPQLT
+3183 SALTNLITIPQLT

-3246 SKGYIRDTS
+3246 SNGYIKDTS

-3496 IQGIADI
+3496 IQGIADL

-3534 DPANFRAVLF
+3534 DPANFRAILF
-3544 GRSSVK
+3544 GRSAVK
-3550 EANEYWDSGLGP
+3550 EANEYWNSGLGP
-3562 LSVQATEGY
+3562 LSVQATKGY

-3609 RNANDEV
+3609 RNANNEV

>member
-1 MAYENLKQTV
+1 MAYENLRQTV
-11 NDYEKESI
+11 NDYERESI
-19 NIADDT
+19 NIADNT

-92 AKDTLKKANR
+92 SKDTLKKANR

-144 SAQAY
+144 AAQAY
-149 EQTMNDR
+149 EQIMNDR

-167 DNALANQKLD
+167 DNALANQRLE
-177 LDKQQFEFQK
+177 LDKQQFEFKK

-198 IGVATNLIQETT
+198 IGVANNLIQETT

-220 TIQYYD
+220 TVQYYD
-226 FDQDGEMSAAERSL
+226 FDQNGEMSAAERSL
-240 YVEDKSQKNYL
+240 YVEDKGQRNYL

-260 TSVDEISQSLYKMQ
+260 TSVDEISQSLYNMQ

-310 GLTDEEAT
+310 GLTDAEAT

-331 NYAKGDGSVVFGTRN
+331 NYASGESGIVLGMKN
-346 ADGTYANEEFYRNG
+346 EDGTYQNEQFYRDS
-360 LKETGISDDR
+360 LLSTGISSDR
-370 VEEIINNLKTYWD
+370 ADYYLDIMKKNWD
-383 SVYNEIILPAQNQ
+383 SSLDSVNEIKQEIYNAESRQQEIDKEIDSIIPTLNAQKGYEYYWGLVNEQKSLQNQ
-396 LDPIYVD
+396 LILIG
-403 AQKIIEDLYSQEY
+403 QSRQYSQEADNLRKRY
-416 WDYGVNI
+416 AEVTNEINKINNRFSGV
-423 FQNASDRLAEAE
+423 D
-435 KELNK
+435 LN
-440 YSPGEEEYYAAQEKY
+440 
-455 SNAVNQFNWIQ
+455 N
-466 NLLVQYN
+466 
-473 YNYSVLTIGTEYRNG
+473 
-488 KTDDKIASEY
+488 KTMS
-498 DVQNTQNVINEMKQ
+498 Q
-512 EYTELMF
+512 EYAKADPAYDQVENLRNEKN
-519 NLTQYKDLIYTNTT
+519 NLTTLKNQYKDTYWFYTD
-533 GAQYAIVR
+533 GSQYGIIDKILSDKIGR
-541 EYLKE
+541 EKLDDFVGKVTSMTELDQIAAPQILALFTQDKAVGEAVKSVFGEENLQENLVGYLKWCSVLGQQE
-546 SNSDYDDLEKYLLD
+546 AMEADYLD
-560 YVRKWRVNED
+560 GTGVGWKSIAGLSSAIGRLFLSLQAGLANLIEGGVDIWE
-570 SRENNVIANSS
+570 ENNQSLDEYTPNIKSFYQMADLKLQLIQEEASEAMYEINPVWGFIYSTGVSLAQNAATLGIAV
-581 ADNGNEDLSKVRD
+581 A
-594 AIEKICGPDNLDVSI
+594 
-609 VGFALYIS
+609 
-617 ALDAQRQY
+617 
-625 DSWTIEGMSDAQKVG
+625 
-640 VGIGAPIANLFTSL
+640 ANLIL
-654 GALPENVVE
+654 PGA
-663 GISNMFEDPTSMDGY
+663 
-678 VPYLAKKSNLQ
+678 
-689 LADIKM
+689 
-695 QKYVESVQQEISE
+695 
-708 FSPFLGTIYGIG
+708 G
-720 SSILQ
+720 S
-725 NVSTFAV
+725 AV
-732 SALAN
+732 SAML
-737 FILPGSGAVVGAAI
+737 
-751 MSASAFN
+751 MSANSFN
-758 QTYNSAQEMGVPAE
+758 DTYNSVRMDGGSASQALTMGIISGAAE
-772 NAFFAAAAAS
+772 YV
-782 FAEFAFEKWSL
+782 FEKL
-793 GVLFDPGKITSIG
+793 SIG
-806 VKSTLGKL
+806 KLLDTPAAKGAGKAFWKSMAKASLADMGF
-814 GIIGAINASE
+814 NAME
-824 EMNTEVANIL
+824 EMNTEIANVIGEVLVLDNL
-834 SEAIFLKDKSEY
+834 SEY
-846 NLVKQELITEKHMS
+846 
-860 EEDAEKQAFAQTV
+860 EKQKQYYMNVEGKTDDVAAALAFRDQV
-873 VRVAVAGAGGLISGV
+873 GRVLLAGGQGAIAGGV
-888 IMGGPSLRMNN
+888 MGGTIARVKMAKAESKVGKAVQKSGNV
-899 SRLSSA
+899 SSMI
-905 GKSIRNQG
+905 KQG
-913 KINSLIQKG
+913 LNA
-922 LSFNNGSEANRIA
+922 NADSEAYKIA
-935 TELNNKVSNK
+935 SQLNEKIKNK
-945 GKVSNVEI
+945 GKVSNQEV
-953 GNLARA
+953 GALARA
-959 IASETQSAS
+959 IAAETQAAS

-975 DGVSTVS
+975 DGVTKVS

-1041 GKTAEQVASEL
+1041 GKTTEQVVREL

-1069 LKSSGNETN
+1069 LKSSGDETN

-1086 FLNSE
+1086 FLNSK

-1120 AKQVIENNRGALEQ
+1120 AKQVIENNRGTLEQ
-1134 SGYEIGTVDFNGIDV
+1134 GGYEIGTVDFNGIDV

-1162 AEAIKYVN
+1162 AEAVKYVN
-1170 EQAKTEPQKAEKTNS
+1170 EQESTANTEQQTGQQTEAKTEKQTGIKTDSENVNKEAQKQLKGSVNEKSGPQSESTQTNS
-1185 EKAKATQVQS
+1185 DSNTESKNEKV
-1195 KDSVKADSQSK
+1195 
-1206 STKTKSDSQA
+1206 
-1216 DTGNAKIKKRTI
+1216 KKRTI

-1476 IRSKTTTSKIE
+1476 IRSNSSKAEVGIDKNMQTKLQIEEMRANEARFASDVLSWYKLGRKDGIKLDIGSTSPVFRGLGAIESDIYIRTEKVNKILNDHPE
-1487 EGKTKFSL
+1487 ITIEEIQKIPKILNNPHVVLKSKNVIGYREPSRVVVFGAVKGKGGTPVAVILDLRPTEKGFVVNNMQKVVSVYERTQSKNRTAKEKLRMLLSESEYLYINKKRTARLHHAVGLQSAYPIETIGSYIGSITYSSGKVNIEGKTFS
-1495 QREDDGGYVVVID
+1495 EIFD
-1508 TDQHLFDNAKESS
+1508 TTQTQ
-1521 YGQIAKNYMNQHFKN
+1521 Y
-1536 KVLPLSEYSLAEIN
+1536 
-1550 RIGINKYIFGKT
+1550 
-1562 ADYTREIRNAKLRAS
+1562 
-1577 TELRNLLLASKY
+1577 
-1589 DNASR
+1589 
-1594 DAKNHPFAEDGFEYF
+1594 
-1609 SVDFVL
+1609 
-1615 DDVWFNGIIDVGLS
+1615 
-1629 DSGIMFYGMTN
+1629 
-1640 IKKITPR
+1640 
-1647 RRPNRKT
+1647 
-1654 VGTSRKQSDRLPDY
+1654 
-1668 YPRVMPRDDLSDR
+1668 
-1681 SIAQKT
+1681 
-1687 KSVNIYSMQNAG
+1687 MQNASG
-1699 KDSIEKAKAATKEV
+1699 NTLWKER
-1713 NEAAEP
+1713 
-1719 KNLMQIEAL
+1719 
-1728 EEDYSMYEK
+1728 S
-1737 MLLDSGYEKTDQ
+1737 
-1749 AMEFLKEFT
+1749 
-1758 NLIKESDKDLFDYKV
+1758 
-1773 KDMNKRIF
+1773 
-1781 MPVKNNSDPL
+1781 
-1791 YKYSIDFSTLCKKRL
+1791 
-1806 LLQSVTETIQKDMNK
+1806 
-1821 IMTKEEMISARM
+1821 
-1833 MLESLR
+1833 
-1839 NYGMSIDVACAICY
+1839 
-1853 VESARLRALSQTKKF
+1853 
-1868 IDGLSKTGYDN
+1868 
-1879 PMVQYYFKHDEKLKA
+1879 
-1894 IAKNASETARVKMG
+1894 
-1908 LDKNMPKKEM
+1908 
-1918 TSAQKKKVRVLE
+1918 
-1930 REVYNIDMLSKEQRA
+1930 VYN
-1945 VVDMAS
+1945 
-1951 KWTAD
+1951 
-1956 RFSSASELE
+1956 
-1965 NLKENYPEIYTALV
+1965 
-1979 STVAAGSK
+1979 
-1987 SKATEIDTI
+1987 
-1996 FRAGDLDSLPSNF
+1996 
-2009 IKEVNKENGLRMDSW
+2009 
-2024 SDFQFRHIAD
+2024 
-2034 YVSFIYEA
+2034 
-2042 TAKKAKVHLYAKVPA
+2042 
-2057 LVDLLGDTNAMMN
+2057 
-2070 MSLITTKF
+2070 
-2078 KSGDSLDSTFDSKEG
+2078 
-2093 IDFNEAIRL
+2093 
-2102 RNAYPDNAGTIAVSI
+2102 
-2117 NDEHLSELLS
+2117 
-2127 DDRIDYVIP
+2127 
-2136 YHASGLSK
+2136 
-2144 ATRTILGLISHK
+2144 
-2156 DYTKYQS
+2156 
-2163 EKSIAKNNDNEA
+2163 
-2175 PKFSEWYNA
+2175 
-2184 DKAIGITEK
+2184 
-2193 FKKIKDANEFKTE
+2193 
-2206 YEKLFG
+2206 
-2212 KKPNIEFKKTT
+2212 
-2223 IFPAQIAMEYMS
+2223 
-2235 EKYKALCAERG
+2235 
-2246 FYPKFYDVVIDGVR
+2246 
-2260 VSDTAGYWKTLID
+2260 
-2273 RKMINNKTGDII
+2273 
-2285 VQKPVE
+2285 
-2291 PNFDIERIHGLMQQ
+2291 
-2305 ELQDQKVRSRDE
+2305 
-2317 RIAKDLLVGF
+2317 
-2327 FKSDFYK
+2327 
-2334 LPSTNIQ
+2334 
-2341 ARAQVEVFNEK
+2341 
-2352 VKAAMGEG
+2352 
-2360 SIYDVPKS
+2360 VPKS

-2508 DVMETGTGAS
+2508 DVMETGIGAS

-2717 VRKNGKKQVSTLNN
+2717 VRKNGKKQVSTSNN

-2748 YDQLGRSDRAI
+2748 YDQLGRADRAI

-2774 KSIIRNPDQYRNLN
+2774 KSLIRNPNQYRNLN

-2859 IIQLL
+2859 VIQLL

-2888 YTDKKDGK
+2888 YTDKKGGK
-2896 GFLQSISKE
+2896 GFLQSISKK

-2913 ERTGVKGKV
+2913 ESTGLKGKV
-2922 EKALSGKTKD
+2922 EKAVSSKTKD

-2940 LNKYVNSISNED
+2940 LNEYVNSISNED

-3017 DLPTGVDGNTRYR
+3017 DLPTGVDGNTRDR

-3104 NEDRQKAEGIMEEMR
+3104 NDDRREAEGLMEAMR
-3119 KRLHD
+3119 TRLHS

-3135 LTRNANAIAGKTTD
+3135 LTRNANAIAGKTTN
-3149 LDRDVGDI
+3149 LDRDFGDI
-3157 IGRNVLQSIEKF
+3157 LGRNVLQSIEKF

>member
-11 NDYEKESI
+11 NDYERESI

-38 DIDAFLKTG
+38 DIEAFLNSG

-53 RAAFETAEGNLQSEK
+53 RAAFETAEGNLQAEK
-68 LKSSVKTDTAK
+68 LKGSVKTDTAK

-136 SASMKSDA
+136 SANMRADA
-144 SAQAY
+144 VAQAY

-156 QFEYKKEQDAI
+156 QFEHKKEQDAI
-167 DNALANQKLD
+167 NNELADKKLE
-177 LDKQQFEFQK
+177 LDKQKFEFQK
-187 QKLENEKMAAA
+187 QKLENEKMTAA
-198 IGVATNLIQETT
+198 ISAATNLIKETT
-210 IENPETGEKE
+210 IENPDTGAKEKV
-220 TIQYYD
+220 QYYD
-226 FDQDGEMSAAERSL
+226 FDQNGEMSASERSL
-240 YVEDKSQKNYL
+240 YVEDKKQSSYLSTLKNI
-251 NALKSIGMA
+251 SMA
-260 TSVDEISQSLYKMQ
+260 GSVNEISQSLYNMQ
-274 TDLFGSGIDRVTGE
+274 SHLFGTGINRVTEE
-288 IASWDNYSGF
+288 IASWDNYAGF
-298 NDEYAKQLYMNF
+298 NDEYATQLYKNF
-310 GLTDEEAT
+310 GLTDKEAA

-824 EMNTEVANIL
+824 EMNTEIANIL

-990 SSGKVSVS
+990 SSGKFSVS

-1015 EQTGI
+1015 KQTGI
-1020 ELSNNPKTAFAQIV
+1020 ELSKNPKTAFAQIV

-1052 LSNAETS
+1052 LNNAETS
-1059 VDVTQKTIAS
+1059 VDVTQKTISA

-1107 NGTDAE
+1107 NGTDVE

-1120 AKQVIENNRGALEQ
+1120 AKQVIENNRGTLEQ
-1134 SGYEIGTVDFNGIDV
+1134 SGYEVGTVDFNGIDV

-1162 AEAIKYVN
+1162 SEAVKYVN
-1170 EQAKTEPQKAEKTNS
+1170 EQTKANTEKVEQQNTAKANS
-1185 EKAKATQVQS
+1185 EKVNKATQTQS
-1195 KDSVKADSQSK
+1195 KGSVKADSQSK
-1206 STKTKSDSQA
+1206 STQTKSSRQIDSDMSGA
-1216 DTGNAKIKKRTI
+1216 KKRTI

-1304 FISGDVYIDGKKV
+1304 FISGDSYLDGKKMP
-1317 RAQGFHSIGGTIFVN
+1317 AQGFHSIGGTIFVN

-1339 ARTIGH
+1339 SRTIGH

-1382 RVLSSRRA
+1382 KVLSSRRA
-1390 KEIIDAYKNN
+1390 QEIINAYKKN

-1413 CAEFAGEIMTNPVV
+1413 CAEFAGEIMTNPAV

-1476 IRSKTTTSKIE
+1476 IRSSSSKIE
-1487 EGKTKFSL
+1487 ADDPKTRLQLDEKLGQQISDWYAGLGKKYGSYNGRFFDLGDTPSILVRNGAPKSKLIMYDNCVVKVTGGKHAISTDEISKLPSALSDPIFLFEGSVPDSFVAVTELVDQNGNDVVAAIHLNQRLDRMVVNKIASIYSKTN
-1495 QREDDGGYVVVID
+1495 E
-1508 TDQHLFDNAKESS
+1508 
-1521 YGQIAKNYMNQHFKN
+1521 YGKN
-1536 KVLPLSEYSLAEIN
+1536 KIVSYVQNQIQAGNLIELS
-1550 RIGINKYIFGKT
+1550 
-1562 ADYTREIRNAKLRAS
+1562 AKKAS
-1577 TELRNLLLASKY
+1577 TWFT
-1589 DNASR
+1589 SR
-1594 DAKNHPFAEDGFEYF
+1594 GLQLPKL
-1609 SVDFVL
+1609 VQT
-1615 DDVWFNGIIDVGLS
+1615 IIDAN
-1629 DSGIMFYGMTN
+1629 D
-1640 IKKITPR
+1640 
-1647 RRPNRKT
+1647 
-1654 VGTSRKQSDRLPDY
+1654 
-1668 YPRVMPRDDLSDR
+1668 

-1687 KSVNIYSMQNAG
+1687 KSVNTYSMQNAE
-1699 KDSIEKAKAATKEV
+1699 KDTQIKETDKKTT
-1713 NEAAEP
+1713 NQLDKI
-1719 KNLMQIEAL
+1719 KNLSYNKDTENEGDRHGGKEETEAGRNAEVQEIFRRYQRTTENVSRLVRRADHRRTGVLGVLSKDVVDKIEAL
-1728 EEDYSMYEK
+1728 GRTYVPMRQADATTFYEK
-1737 MLLDSGYEKTDQ
+1737 IGQ
-1749 AMEFLKEFT
+1749 AKQNNSHGAFVT
-1758 NLIKESDKDLFDYKV
+1758 QYDKSDYKNMLPLLGDNGNVGVAV
-1773 KDMNKRIF
+1773 KQDGDIVSVFKNSNSKAKGAVSSILLTAIENGGVKLDNFNGYLSRMYGRHGFIPVSRTAFVDEFAPSDWNYARDGRPDIIF
-1781 MPVKNNSDPL
+1781 WIHNGD
-1791 YKYSIDFSTLCKKRL
+1791 
-1806 LLQSVTETIQKDMNK
+1806 
-1821 IMTKEEMISARM
+1821 
-1833 MLESLR
+1833 
-1839 NYGMSIDVACAICY
+1839 
-1853 VESARLRALSQTKKF
+1853 
-1868 IDGLSKTGYDN
+1868 
-1879 PMVQYYFKHDEKLKA
+1879 
-1894 IAKNASETARVKMG
+1894 
-1908 LDKNMPKKEM
+1908 
-1918 TSAQKKKVRVLE
+1918 
-1930 REVYNIDMLSKEQRA
+1930 
-1945 VVDMAS
+1945 
-1951 KWTAD
+1951 
-1956 RFSSASELE
+1956 SASEVVNNMGKYPSE
-1965 NLKENYPEIYTALV
+1965 SEILKNVPMFDSYDDAAAYRDQILNDLINTG
-1979 STVAAGSK
+1979 SNAAGVGR
-1987 SKATEIDTI
+1987 TENSIQNYLNDSRI
-1996 FRAGDLDSLPSNF
+1996 ASVDERDSL
-2009 IKEVNKENGLRMDSW
+2009 
-2024 SDFQFRHIAD
+2024 
-2034 YVSFIYEA
+2034 
-2042 TAKKAKVHLYAKVPA
+2042 
-2057 LVDLLGDTNAMMN
+2057 
-2070 MSLITTKF
+2070 
-2078 KSGDSLDSTFDSKEG
+2078 
-2093 IDFNEAIRL
+2093 
-2102 RNAYPDNAGTIAVSI
+2102 AG
-2117 NDEHLSELLS
+2117 
-2127 DDRIDYVIP
+2127 
-2136 YHASGLSK
+2136 
-2144 ATRTILGLISHK
+2144 
-2156 DYTKYQS
+2156 
-2163 EKSIAKNNDNEA
+2163 EK
-2175 PKFSEWYNA
+2175 
-2184 DKAIGITEK
+2184 
-2193 FKKIKDANEFKTE
+2193 
-2206 YEKLFG
+2206 
-2212 KKPNIEFKKTT
+2212 
-2223 IFPAQIAMEYMS
+2223 
-2235 EKYKALCAERG
+2235 
-2246 FYPKFYDVVIDGVR
+2246 
-2260 VSDTAGYWKTLID
+2260 
-2273 RKMINNKTGDII
+2273 
-2285 VQKPVE
+2285 
-2291 PNFDIERIHGLMQQ
+2291 
-2305 ELQDQKVRSRDE
+2305 
-2317 RIAKDLLVGF
+2317 
-2327 FKSDFYK
+2327 
-2334 LPSTNIQ
+2334 
-2341 ARAQVEVFNEK
+2341 
-2352 VKAAMGEG
+2352 
-2360 SIYDVPKS
+2360 
-2368 LFDNAPTT
+2368 T

-2388 IRHLYDTVTDEEYSM
+2388 IRHLYDAVTDEEYSM
-2403 ISEWLKEFDK
+2403 ISEWLKEFGEKYGNED
-2413 KHGDQ
+2413 
-2418 NLYGIVN
+2418 LYGMVN
-2425 ALEEKTFASI
+2425 IQREKTFASI

-2450 SFFKDNF
+2450 NFFKDNF
-2457 DVAYINME
+2457 NVAYINME

-2493 TEEPSYRALVEQISR
+2493 TEESSYRALVEQISR
-2508 DVMETGTGAS
+2508 DVMETGIGAS
-2518 QSTRDDIF
+2518 QSTRDDIV
-2526 NYIVKKS
+2526 NYVVKKS

>member
-136 SASMKSDA
+136 SANMKSDA
-144 SAQAY
+144 AAQAY
-149 EQTMNDR
+149 EQIMNDR
-156 QFEYKKEQDAI
+156 QFEYKKEQNAI
-167 DNALANQKLD
+167 DNALANQKLE

-220 TIQYYD
+220 TVQYYD
-226 FDQDGEMSAAERSL
+226 FDQNGEMSAAERSL
-240 YVEDKSQKNYL
+240 YVEDKGQRNYL

-310 GLTDEEAT
+310 GLTDAEAT

-370 VEEIINNLKTYWD
+370 VDYYLDIMKKNWD
-383 SVYNEIILPAQNQ
+383 SSLDSVNEIKQEIYNAESRQQEIDKEIDSIIPTLNAQKGYEYYWGLVNEQKSLQNQ
-396 LDPIYVD
+396 LILIG
-403 AQKIIEDLYSQEY
+403 QSGQYSQEADNLQKRY
-416 WDYGVNI
+416 AEVTNEINKINNRFSGV
-423 FQNASDRLAEAE
+423 D
-435 KELNK
+435 LN
-440 YSPGEEEYYAAQEKY
+440 
-455 SNAVNQFNWIQ
+455 N
-466 NLLVQYN
+466 
-473 YNYSVLTIGTEYRNG
+473 
-488 KTDDKIASEY
+488 KTMS
-498 DVQNTQNVINEMKQ
+498 Q
-512 EYTELMF
+512 EYAKADPAYDQVENLRNEKN
-519 NLTQYKDLIYTNTT
+519 NLTTLKNQYKDTYWFYTD
-533 GAQYAIVR
+533 GSQYGIIDKILSDKIGR
-541 EYLKE
+541 EKLDDFVGKVTSMMELDQIAAPQILALFTQDKAVGEAVKSVFGEENLQENLVGYLKWCSVLGQQE
-546 SNSDYDDLEKYLLD
+546 AMETDYLD
-560 YVRKWRVNED
+560 GTGVGWKAA
-570 SRENNVIANSS
+570 SGISS
-581 ADNGNEDLSKVRD
+581 AIGRLFLS
-594 AIEKICGPDNLDVSI
+594 
-609 VGFALYIS
+609 
-617 ALDAQRQY
+617 
-625 DSWTIEGMSDAQKVG
+625 
-640 VGIGAPIANLFTSL
+640 
-654 GALPENVVE
+654 
-663 GISNMFEDPTSMDGY
+663 
-678 VPYLAKKSNLQ
+678 LQ
-689 LADIKM
+689 A
-695 QKYVESVQQEISE
+695 
-708 FSPFLGTIYGIG
+708 G
-720 SSILQ
+720 
-725 NVSTFAV
+725 
-732 SALAN
+732 LAN
-737 FILPGSGAVVGAAI
+737 FIEGGVDIWEENNQSLDEYTPNIKSFYQMADLKLQLIQEEASEAMYEINPVWGFIYSTGVSLAQNAATLGIAVAANLILPGAGSAVSAML
-751 MSASAFN
+751 MSANSFN
-758 QTYNSAQEMGVPAE
+758 DTYNSVRMDGGSASQALTMGIISGAAE
-772 NAFFAAAAAS
+772 YV
-782 FAEFAFEKWSL
+782 FEKL
-793 GVLFDPGKITSIG
+793 SIG
-806 VKSTLGKL
+806 KLLDTPAAKGAGKAFWKSMAKASLADMGF
-814 GIIGAINASE
+814 NAME
-824 EMNTEVANIL
+824 EMNTEIANVIGEVLVLDNL
-834 SEAIFLKDKSEY
+834 SEY
-846 NLVKQELITEKHMS
+846 
-860 EEDAEKQAFAQTV
+860 EKQKQYYMNVEGKTDDVAAALAFRDQV
-873 VRVAVAGAGGLISGV
+873 GRVLLAGGQGAIAGGV
-888 IMGGPSLRMNN
+888 MGGTIARVKMAKAESKVGKAVQKSGNV
-899 SRLSSA
+899 SSMI
-905 GKSIRNQG
+905 KQG
-913 KINSLIQKG
+913 LNA
-922 LSFNNGSEANRIA
+922 NADSEAYKIA
-935 TELNNKVSNK
+935 SQLNEKIKNK
-945 GKVSNVEI
+945 GKVSNQEV
-953 GNLARA
+953 GALARA
-959 IASETQSAS
+959 IAAETQAAS

-975 DGVSTVS
+975 DGISTVS

-1445 TKKILAKIQG
+1445 AKKILAKIQG

-1462 YNRLSD
+1462 YNQLSD

-1476 IRSKTTTSKIE
+1476 IRSNS
-1487 EGKTKFSL
+1487 
-1495 QREDDGGYVVVID
+1495 
-1508 TDQHLFDNAKESS
+1508 
-1521 YGQIAKNYMNQHFKN
+1521 M
-1536 KVLPLSEYSLAEIN
+1536 
-1550 RIGINKYIFGKT
+1550 
-1562 ADYTREIRNAKLRAS
+1562 
-1577 TELRNLLLASKY
+1577 
-1589 DNASR
+1589 
-1594 DAKNHPFAEDGFEYF
+1594 
-1609 SVDFVL
+1609 
-1615 DDVWFNGIIDVGLS
+1615 
-1629 DSGIMFYGMTN
+1629 
-1640 IKKITPR
+1640 
-1647 RRPNRKT
+1647 
-1654 VGTSRKQSDRLPDY
+1654 
-1668 YPRVMPRDDLSDR
+1668 
-1681 SIAQKT
+1681 T
-1687 KSVNIYSMQNAG
+1687 KSEQKAE
-1699 KDSIEKAKAATKEV
+1699 EKAREATKEV
-1713 NEAAEP
+1713 NEAADP

-1749 AMEFLKEFT
+1749 AMEFLKEFAS
-1758 NLIKESDKDLFDYKV
+1758 LIKESDKDLFDYKV

-1965 NLKENYPEIYTALV
+1965 SLKENYPEIYTALV

-2117 NDEHLSELLS
+2117 NDEHLSKLLS

-2508 DVMETGTGAS
+2508 DVMETGIGAS

-2717 VRKNGKKQVSTLNN
+2717 VRKNGKKQVSTSNN

-2748 YDQLGRSDRAI
+2748 YDQLGRADRAI

-2774 KSIIRNPDQYRNLN
+2774 KSLIRNPNQYRNLN

-2859 IIQLL
+2859 VIQLL

-2888 YTDKKDGK
+2888 YTDKKGGK

-2913 ERTGVKGKV
+2913 ESTGLKGKV
-2922 EKALSGKTKD
+2922 EKAVSSKTKD

-2940 LNKYVNSISNED
+2940 LNEYVNSISNED

-3017 DLPTGVDGNTRYR
+3017 DLPTGVDGNTRDR

-3104 NEDRQKAEGIMEEMR
+3104 NDDRREAEGLMEGMR

-3135 LTRNANAIAGKTTD
+3135 LTRNANAIAGKTTN
-3149 LDRDVGDI
+3149 LDRDFGDI
-3157 IGRNVLQSIEKF
+3157 FGRNVLQSIEKF
-3169 NRFVGRGMVGFNLR
+3169 YRFVGRGMVGFNLR
-3183 SALTNIITIPQLT
+3183 SALTNLITIPQLT

-3246 SKGYIRDTS
+3246 SKGYIKDTS

-3432 LVGEGGRYATTS
+3432 LVGEGGRYAT
-3444 ILNSITDIVASSLN
+3444 SSVIDTWRD
-3458 KGPGALL
+3458 LL
-3465 SGQGST
+3465 SST
-3471 ADYVDM
+3471 SKKGIIEFLTGRLSKADYVDIS
-3477 LTKLISVL
+3477 TKLISVL

-3496 IQGIADI
+3496 IQGIADL

-3534 DPANFRAVLF
+3534 DPANFRAILF

-3550 EANEYWDSGLGP
+3550 EANEYWNSGLGP

-3577 GMKNTQVYKV
+3577 GMKNTKVYKV

-3594 RSEISEHNKNNPNKK
+3594 RSEVSAYNKENPNNK
-3609 RNANDEV
+3609 RNANSEV

>member
-79 IMGSAGAGVRSGM
+79 IMGAAGAGVRSGM

-123 LNISSQKLDVYQN
+123 LNISSKKLDVYQN

-198 IGVATNLIQETT
+198 IGVANNLIQETT
-210 IENPETGEKE
+210 IENPETGAKE
-220 TIQYYD
+220 TVQYYD

-310 GLTDEEAT
+310 GLTDAEAT

-751 MSASAFN
+751 MSTSAFN

-846 NLVKQELITEKHMS
+846 NLIKQELMTEKHIS
-860 EEDAEKQAFAQTV
+860 EEEAEKQAFAQTV
-873 VRVAVAGAGGLISGV
+873 ARVAVAGAGGFISGV
-888 IMGGPSLRMNN
+888 IMGGPSLRMSN

-905 GKSIRNQG
+905 GKSIRSQG

-935 TELNNKVSNK
+935 TELNNKIANK
-945 GKVSNVEI
+945 GKVSNAEI

-959 IASETQSAS
+959 IAAETQSAS

-975 DGVSTVS
+975 DGVSAVS

-1059 VDVTQKTIAS
+1059 VDVAQKTIAS
-1069 LKSSGNETN
+1069 LKSSGDETN
-1078 VKVAEAFE
+1078 VKVAEALE
-1086 FLNSE
+1086 FLNSK

-1113 LYQQMLT
+1113 LYQQMLA
-1120 AKQVIENNRGALEQ
+1120 AKQVIERNRGTLEQ
-1134 SGYEIGTVDFNGIDV
+1134 GGYEIGTVDFNGIDV

-1162 AEAIKYVN
+1162 AEAVKYVN
-1170 EQAKTEPQKAEKTNS
+1170 EQAKTELQKAAKTNS
-1185 EKAKATQVQS
+1185 EKVKATQVQS
-1195 KDSVKADSQSK
+1195 KNSVKADSQSK
-1206 STKTKSDSQA
+1206 ATKTKSDIQA
-1216 DTGNAKIKKRTI
+1216 DTGDAKIKKRTI

-1236 VIREKETTS
+1236 VIKEKETTS

-1275 TSNIYDSEMMDEIN
+1275 TSNIYDSEIMDEIN

-1476 IRSKTTTSKIE
+1476 IRSNSSKAEVGIDKNMQTKLQIEEMRANEARFASDVLSWYRLGRKDGIKLDIGSTSPVFRGLGAIESDIYIQSEKVNKILNDHPEITIEEVQKIPKILNNPHVVLNTKNANKYKFPSRLVVFGAVKGRGGTPVAVILDLRPQENGFYIENMQKVVSVYEKTGSKNRTAKEKLKNLLMSSEYLYINKKRTARLHHSVGIQSAYPIE
-1487 EGKTKFSL
+1487 TIGSYIGSITYSGGKVNIEGKTFS
-1495 QREDDGGYVVVID
+1495 EIFD
-1508 TDQHLFDNAKESS
+1508 TTQTQ
-1521 YGQIAKNYMNQHFKN
+1521 Y
-1536 KVLPLSEYSLAEIN
+1536 
-1550 RIGINKYIFGKT
+1550 
-1562 ADYTREIRNAKLRAS
+1562 
-1577 TELRNLLLASKY
+1577 
-1589 DNASR
+1589 
-1594 DAKNHPFAEDGFEYF
+1594 
-1609 SVDFVL
+1609 
-1615 DDVWFNGIIDVGLS
+1615 
-1629 DSGIMFYGMTN
+1629 
-1640 IKKITPR
+1640 
-1647 RRPNRKT
+1647 
-1654 VGTSRKQSDRLPDY
+1654 
-1668 YPRVMPRDDLSDR
+1668 
-1681 SIAQKT
+1681 
-1687 KSVNIYSMQNAG
+1687 MQNASG
-1699 KDSIEKAKAATKEV
+1699 NTLWKER
-1713 NEAAEP
+1713 
-1719 KNLMQIEAL
+1719 
-1728 EEDYSMYEK
+1728 S
-1737 MLLDSGYEKTDQ
+1737 
-1749 AMEFLKEFT
+1749 
-1758 NLIKESDKDLFDYKV
+1758 
-1773 KDMNKRIF
+1773 
-1781 MPVKNNSDPL
+1781 
-1791 YKYSIDFSTLCKKRL
+1791 
-1806 LLQSVTETIQKDMNK
+1806 
-1821 IMTKEEMISARM
+1821 
-1833 MLESLR
+1833 
-1839 NYGMSIDVACAICY
+1839 
-1853 VESARLRALSQTKKF
+1853 
-1868 IDGLSKTGYDN
+1868 
-1879 PMVQYYFKHDEKLKA
+1879 
-1894 IAKNASETARVKMG
+1894 
-1908 LDKNMPKKEM
+1908 
-1918 TSAQKKKVRVLE
+1918 
-1930 REVYNIDMLSKEQRA
+1930 VYN
-1945 VVDMAS
+1945 
-1951 KWTAD
+1951 
-1956 RFSSASELE
+1956 
-1965 NLKENYPEIYTALV
+1965 
-1979 STVAAGSK
+1979 
-1987 SKATEIDTI
+1987 
-1996 FRAGDLDSLPSNF
+1996 
-2009 IKEVNKENGLRMDSW
+2009 
-2024 SDFQFRHIAD
+2024 
-2034 YVSFIYEA
+2034 
-2042 TAKKAKVHLYAKVPA
+2042 
-2057 LVDLLGDTNAMMN
+2057 
-2070 MSLITTKF
+2070 
-2078 KSGDSLDSTFDSKEG
+2078 
-2093 IDFNEAIRL
+2093 
-2102 RNAYPDNAGTIAVSI
+2102 
-2117 NDEHLSELLS
+2117 
-2127 DDRIDYVIP
+2127 
-2136 YHASGLSK
+2136 
-2144 ATRTILGLISHK
+2144 
-2156 DYTKYQS
+2156 
-2163 EKSIAKNNDNEA
+2163 
-2175 PKFSEWYNA
+2175 
-2184 DKAIGITEK
+2184 
-2193 FKKIKDANEFKTE
+2193 
-2206 YEKLFG
+2206 
-2212 KKPNIEFKKTT
+2212 
-2223 IFPAQIAMEYMS
+2223 
-2235 EKYKALCAERG
+2235 
-2246 FYPKFYDVVIDGVR
+2246 
-2260 VSDTAGYWKTLID
+2260 
-2273 RKMINNKTGDII
+2273 
-2285 VQKPVE
+2285 
-2291 PNFDIERIHGLMQQ
+2291 
-2305 ELQDQKVRSRDE
+2305 
-2317 RIAKDLLVGF
+2317 
-2327 FKSDFYK
+2327 
-2334 LPSTNIQ
+2334 
-2341 ARAQVEVFNEK
+2341 
-2352 VKAAMGEG
+2352 
-2360 SIYDVPKS
+2360 VPKS
-2368 LFDNAPTT
+2368 LFDVSSDRNVKTKLQLEGDEILNKNAIEYFGKTYNWNETGYILKDGSRLDFSGKNQGAPGGYRTLDHRDISDIYDENYSGAYAMVDFMQRGNIRISPEIDGINLSVYPTNEQQKALESFINKKNGEIILDIDDEYGDTVQSFEYPRGTKFSKIIGDMKNYFQTNSNIGMSDIARFHNT

-2425 ALEEKTFASI
+2425 AQKEKTFASI

-2493 TEEPSYRALVEQISR
+2493 TEESSYRALVEQISR
-2508 DVMETGTGAS
+2508 DVMETGIGAS
-2518 QSTRDDIF
+2518 QATRDDIF

-2533 KKDMANEAKQYEKLS
+2533 KKDMTNEAKQYEKLS
-2548 KFFAENKLIANQ
+2548 KFFAENKLIVNQ

-2603 DQIKYYVGMV
+2603 DQIKYYVDMV
-2613 DDYNISKTILGG
+2613 DDYNISKAILGN

-2717 VRKNGKKQVSTLNN
+2717 VRKSGKKQVSTSNN

-2809 QMFKDIIVA
+2809 QMFEDIIVA

-2859 IIQLL
+2859 VIQLL

-2888 YTDKKDGK
+2888 YTDKKGGK

-2913 ERTGVKGKV
+2913 ERTGVKGKA

-2940 LNKYVNSISNED
+2940 LNEYVNSISNED

-2962 MSGVYEDLYRSL
+2962 MSGVYEDIYRSL
-2974 TDTLIRNGYPPIK
+2974 TDTLVRNGYPPLK
-2987 HRANYFPHYIKDGM
+2987 HRANYFPHYIKDGI
-3001 STAETIA
+3001 STAEGIA
-3008 DFVSSFTAG
+3008 DFISSFTAG

-3104 NEDRQKAEGIMEEMR
+3104 DEDRQKAEGIMEEMR

-3291 YNEAIDRGMTGVQA
+3291 YNEAIDRGMTGAQA

-3496 IQGIADI
+3496 IQGIADL
-3503 SRGGRFGP
+3503 SRGGKFGP

-3577 GMKNTQVYKV
+3577 GLKNTQVYKV

>member
-123 LNISSQKLDVYQN
+123 LNISSQKLDAYQN

-167 DNALANQKLD
+167 DNALANQRLE
-177 LDKQQFEFQK
+177 LDKQQFEFKK

-198 IGVATNLIQETT
+198 IGVANNLIQETT

-220 TIQYYD
+220 TVQYYD
-226 FDQDGEMSAAERSL
+226 FDQNGEMSAAERSL
-240 YVEDKSQKNYL
+240 YVEDKGQKNYL

-310 GLTDEEAT
+310 GLTDAEAT

-324 KAMCFLN
+324 KAMCWLN
-331 NYAKGDGSVVFGTRN
+331 YYGSGEDGVVLGKKN
-346 ADGTYANEEFYRNG
+346 EDGTYQNEQFYRDG
-360 LKETGISDDR
+360 LLSTGISEDR
-370 VEEIINNLKTYWD
+370 VNEYLDIMKKNWDSSLEFVNEIKQEIYNAESRQQEIDKEIDEIYANLSAQEGYDYYWGLIDEQEKLENNLYSIGPNDPNYKQLQLKYEQV
-383 SVYNEIILPAQNQ
+383 SNEINKINKRFGVAPGRGAKDVQ
-396 LDPIYVD
+396 PVTD
-403 AQKIIEDLYSQEY
+403 AYKAANPGYEKIEELK
-416 WDYGVNI
+416 
-423 FQNASDRLAEAE
+423 AE
-435 KELNK
+435 KENI
-440 YSPGEEEYYAAQEKY
+440 P
-455 SNAVNQFNWIQ
+455 
-466 NLLVQYN
+466 
-473 YNYSVLTIGTEYRNG
+473 
-488 KTDDKIASEY
+488 
-498 DVQNTQNVINEMKQ
+498 TQIS
-512 EYTELMF
+512 
-519 NLTQYKDLIYTNTT
+519 QYKDTYWFYTD
-533 GAQYAIVR
+533 GSQYGIIDKILSDKIGR
-541 EYLKE
+541 EKLDDFVGKVTSMTELDQIAAPQILALFTQDKAVGEAVKSVFGEENLQENLVGYLKWCSVLGQQE
-546 SNSDYDDLEKYLLD
+546 AMETDYLD
-560 YVRKWRVNED
+560 GTGVGWKAASGLSSAIGRLFLSLQAGVANLIEGGVDIWE
-570 SRENNVIANSS
+570 ENNQGLDEYTPNIKSFYQMADLKLQLIQEEASEAMYEINPVWGFIYSTGVSLAQNAATLGIAV
-581 ADNGNEDLSKVRD
+581 A
-594 AIEKICGPDNLDVSI
+594 
-609 VGFALYIS
+609 
-617 ALDAQRQY
+617 
-625 DSWTIEGMSDAQKVG
+625 
-640 VGIGAPIANLFTSL
+640 ANLIL
-654 GALPENVVE
+654 PGA
-663 GISNMFEDPTSMDGY
+663 
-678 VPYLAKKSNLQ
+678 
-689 LADIKM
+689 
-695 QKYVESVQQEISE
+695 
-708 FSPFLGTIYGIG
+708 G
-720 SSILQ
+720 S
-725 NVSTFAV
+725 AV
-732 SALAN
+732 SAML
-737 FILPGSGAVVGAAI
+737 
-751 MSASAFN
+751 MSANSFN
-758 QTYNSAQEMGVPAE
+758 DTYNSVRMDGGSASQALTMGIISGAAE
-772 NAFFAAAAAS
+772 YV
-782 FAEFAFEKWSL
+782 FEKL
-793 GVLFDPGKITSIG
+793 SIG
-806 VKSTLGKL
+806 KLLDTPAAKGAGKAFWKSMVKASLADMGF
-814 GIIGAINASE
+814 NAME
-824 EMNTEVANIL
+824 EMNTEIANVIGEVLVLDNL
-834 SEAIFLKDKSEY
+834 SEY
-846 NLVKQELITEKHMS
+846 
-860 EEDAEKQAFAQTV
+860 EKQKQYYMNVEGKTDDVAAAMAFRDQV
-873 VRVAVAGAGGLISGV
+873 GRVLLAGGQGAIAGGV
-888 IMGGPSLRMNN
+888 MGGTIARVKMAKAERKVGKAVQKSGNV
-899 SRLSSA
+899 SSMI
-905 GKSIRNQG
+905 KQG
-913 KINSLIQKG
+913 LNA
-922 LSFNNGSEANRIA
+922 NADSEAHKIA
-935 TELNNKVSNK
+935 AQLNEKIKNK
-945 GKVSNVEI
+945 GKVSNQEV
-953 GNLARA
+953 GALARA
-959 IASETQSAS
+959 IAAETQAAS

-975 DGVSTVS
+975 DGISTVS

-1041 GKTAEQVASEL
+1041 GKTTEQVASEL

-1059 VDVTQKTIAS
+1059 VDVAQKTIAS
-1069 LKSSGNETN
+1069 LKSSGDETN

-1086 FLNSE
+1086 FLNSK

-1120 AKQVIENNRGALEQ
+1120 AKQVIENNRGTLEQ
-1134 SGYEIGTVDFNGIDV
+1134 GGYEIGTVDFNGIDV

-1162 AEAIKYVN
+1162 AEAVKYVN
-1170 EQAKTEPQKAEKTNS
+1170 EQESTANTEQQTGQQTEAKTEKQTGIKTDSENVNKEAQKQLKGSVNGKSGSQSESTQTNS
-1185 EKAKATQVQS
+1185 DSNTESKNEKV
-1195 KDSVKADSQSK
+1195 
-1206 STKTKSDSQA
+1206 
-1216 DTGNAKIKKRTI
+1216 KKRTI

-1436 RAGNAFLRM
+1436 NAGNAFLRM
-1445 TKKILAKIQG
+1445 AKKILAKIQG

-1462 YNRLSD
+1462 YNQLSD

-1476 IRSKTTTSKIE
+1476 IRSNS
-1487 EGKTKFSL
+1487 
-1495 QREDDGGYVVVID
+1495 
-1508 TDQHLFDNAKESS
+1508 
-1521 YGQIAKNYMNQHFKN
+1521 M
-1536 KVLPLSEYSLAEIN
+1536 
-1550 RIGINKYIFGKT
+1550 
-1562 ADYTREIRNAKLRAS
+1562 
-1577 TELRNLLLASKY
+1577 
-1589 DNASR
+1589 
-1594 DAKNHPFAEDGFEYF
+1594 
-1609 SVDFVL
+1609 
-1615 DDVWFNGIIDVGLS
+1615 
-1629 DSGIMFYGMTN
+1629 
-1640 IKKITPR
+1640 
-1647 RRPNRKT
+1647 
-1654 VGTSRKQSDRLPDY
+1654 
-1668 YPRVMPRDDLSDR
+1668 
-1681 SIAQKT
+1681 T
-1687 KSVNIYSMQNAG
+1687 KSEQKAE
-1699 KDSIEKAKAATKEV
+1699 EKAREATKEV
-1713 NEAAEP
+1713 NEAADP

-1749 AMEFLKEFT
+1749 AMEFLKEFAS
-1758 NLIKESDKDLFDYKV
+1758 LIKESDKDLFDYKV

-1965 NLKENYPEIYTALV
+1965 SLKENYPEIYTALV

-2117 NDEHLSELLS
+2117 NDEHLSKLLS

-2184 DKAIGITEK
+2184 DEAISITEK

-2508 DVMETGTGAS
+2508 DVMETGIGAS

-2717 VRKNGKKQVSTLNN
+2717 VRKNGKKQVSTSNN

-2859 IIQLL
+2859 VIQLL

-2888 YTDKKDGK
+2888 YTDKKGGK

-2913 ERTGVKGKV
+2913 ESTGLKGKV
-2922 EKALSGKTKD
+2922 EKAVSSKTKD

-2940 LNKYVNSISNED
+2940 LNEYVNSISNED

-2962 MSGVYEDLYRSL
+2962 MSGVYEDIYRSL
-2974 TDTLIRNGYPPIK
+2974 TDTLVRNGYPPLK
-2987 HRANYFPHYIKDGM
+2987 HRANYFPHYIKDGI
-3001 STAETIA
+3001 STAEGIA
-3008 DFVSSFTAG
+3008 DFISSFTAG

-3104 NEDRQKAEGIMEEMR
+3104 DEDRQKAEGIMEEMR

-3183 SALTNIITIPQLT
+3183 SALTNLITIPQLT

-3246 SKGYIRDTS
+3246 SNGYIKDTS

-3534 DPANFRAVLF
+3534 DPANFRAILF

-3550 EANEYWDSGLGP
+3550 EANEYWNSGLGP

-3577 GMKNTQVYKV
+3577 GMKNTKVYKV

-3594 RSEISEHNKNNPNKK
+3594 RSEVSAYNKENPNNK
-3609 RNANDEV
+3609 RNANSEV

>member
-11 NDYEKESI
+11 NDYERESI
-19 NIADDT
+19 NIADNT

-136 SASMKSDA
+136 SANMKSDA
-144 SAQAY
+144 AAQAY

-198 IGVATNLIQETT
+198 IGVANNLIQETT
-210 IENPETGEKE
+210 IENPETGAKEKV
-220 TIQYYD
+220 QYYD

-331 NYAKGDGSVVFGTRN
+331 NYASGESGIVLGKKN
-346 ADGTYANEEFYRNG
+346 EDGTYQNEQFYRDS
-360 LKETGISDDR
+360 LLSTGISSDR
-370 VEEIINNLKTYWD
+370 ADYYLDIMKKNWD
-383 SVYNEIILPAQNQ
+383 SSLDSVNEIKQE
-396 LDPIYVD
+396 IYNAESRQQEIDKEINEVYASLD
-403 AQKIIEDLYSQEY
+403 AQEGYNYYKDLLREQIYLQNELYRVGQRSPKYEQLLSQYTQVTNEINKIN
-416 WDYGVNI
+416 G
-423 FQNASDRLAEAE
+423 RLGFSPAKQGSSEIVRDFDGKKANPGYVKIDELEAE
-435 KELNK
+435 K
-440 YSPGEEEYYAAQEKY
+440 
-455 SNAVNQFNWIQ
+455 Q
-466 NLLVQYN
+466 NLTSQKN
-473 YNYSVLTIGTEYRNG
+473 
-488 KTDDKIASEY
+488 
-498 DVQNTQNVINEMKQ
+498 
-512 EYTELMF
+512 
-519 NLTQYKDLIYTNTT
+519 QYKDTYWFYTD
-533 GAQYAIVR
+533 GSQYGIIDKVLSDKIGSEKLDDFVGEVTSIMELDQIAAPQILALFTQDKAVG
-541 EYLKE
+541 EAVKSVFGEENLQENLVAYLKWCTVLE
-546 SNSDYDDLEKYLLD
+546 QQEKKENS
-560 YVRKWRVNED
+560 
-570 SRENNVIANSS
+570 
-581 ADNGNEDLSKVRD
+581 
-594 AIEKICGPDNLDVSI
+594 NLD
-609 VGFALYIS
+609 GMGNFA
-617 ALDAQRQY
+617 
-625 DSWTIEGMSDAQKVG
+625 K
-640 VGIGAPIANLFTSL
+640 
-654 GALPENVVE
+654 GAL
-663 GISNMFEDPTSMDGY
+663 
-678 VPYLAKKSNLQ
+678 
-689 LADIKM
+689 
-695 QKYVESVQQEISE
+695 
-708 FSPFLGTIYGIG
+708 GIG
-720 SSILQ
+720 SVLGRIAYAIPAGIQNAIEGGIDVWEENNQGLDDYTPNIKSFYQMSDLQ
-725 NVSTFAV
+725 LQLVQEDATEAMYEINPGWGFIYSTGI
-732 SALAN
+732 SLAQN
-737 FILPGSGAVVGAAI
+737 AATLGIAFLSNLILPGAGNIASAML
-751 MSASAFN
+751 MSANAFN
-758 QTYNSAQEMGVPAE
+758 DTYNSVRMDGGSASQALTMGIISGAAE
-772 NAFFAAAAAS
+772 YV
-782 FAEFAFEKWSL
+782 FEKL
-793 GVLFDPGKITSIG
+793 SIG
-806 VKSTLGKL
+806 KLLDTPAAKGAGKAFWKSMAKASLADMGF
-814 GIIGAINASE
+814 NAME
-824 EMNTEVANIL
+824 EMNTEIANVIGEVLVLDNL
-834 SEAIFLKDKSEY
+834 SEY
-846 NLVKQELITEKHMS
+846 
-860 EEDAEKQAFAQTV
+860 EKQKQYYMNVEGKTDDVAAALAFRDQV
-873 VRVAVAGAGGLISGV
+873 GRVLLAGGQGAIAGGV
-888 IMGGPSLRMNN
+888 MGGTIARVKMAKAERKVGKAVQKSGNV
-899 SRLSSA
+899 SSMI
-905 GKSIRNQG
+905 KQG
-913 KINSLIQKG
+913 LNA
-922 LSFNNGSEANRIA
+922 NADSEAHKIA
-935 TELNNKVSNK
+935 TQLNEKIKNK
-945 GKVSNVEI
+945 GKVSNQEV
-953 GNLARA
+953 GALARA
-959 IASETQSAS
+959 IAAETQAAS

-975 DGVSTVS
+975 DGISTVS

-1020 ELSNNPKTAFAQIV
+1020 ELSNNPKTAFAQII
-1034 EYVATKT
+1034 EYVSTKT
-1041 GKTAEQVASEL
+1041 GKTTDQVASEL
-1052 LSNAETS
+1052 LNNAETS

-1069 LKSSGNETN
+1069 LKSSGDEANI
-1078 VKVAEAFE
+1078 KVAEAFE
-1086 FLNSE
+1086 FLNSK

-1098 MQKNNQQPS
+1098 MQKNNQQPA
-1107 NGTDAE
+1107 NGTDVE

-1149 PVVVP
+1149 PVIVS
-1154 KGYSDNAR
+1154 KGYSDSVR
-1162 AEAIKYVN
+1162 SEAAKYVSEHTKN
-1170 EQAKTEPQKAEKTNS
+1170 KAAETVQQEATKETSAKANKAAQAQAKESGKT
-1185 EKAKATQVQS
+1185 KV
-1195 KDSVKADSQSK
+1195 DSQSK
-1206 STKTKSDSQA
+1206 SAQTKSDSQA

-1275 TSNIYDSEMMDEIN
+1275 TSNIYDSEMMDEIH
-1289 VAKEI
+1289 VAQEI
-1294 AKAAGAKNIV
+1294 AKAAGAKNVV
-1304 FISGDVYIDGKKV
+1304 FISGDSYLDGKKMP
-1317 RAQGFHSIGGTIFVN
+1317 AQGFYSIGGTLFVN

-1382 RVLSSRRA
+1382 KVLSSRRA
-1390 KEIIDAYKNN
+1390 QEIINAYKKN

-1413 CAEFAGEIMTNPVV
+1413 CAEFAGEIMTNPAV

-1436 RAGNAFLRM
+1436 RAGNAFLRIV
-1445 TKKILAKIQG
+1445 KSILAKIQG
-1455 KENLSDY
+1455 KEDLSDY

-1476 IRSKTTTSKIE
+1476 IRSSSSKIE
-1487 EGKTKFSL
+1487 ADDPKTRLQLDEKLGQQISDWYAGLGKKYGSYNGSYFDLGATPSILVKNGAPKSKLIMYDDCVVKVTGGKHAISTDEISKLPSALSDPIFLFEGSVPNSFVAVTELVDQNGNDVVAAIHLNQRLDRMVVNKIASIYSKTN
-1495 QREDDGGYVVVID
+1495 E
-1508 TDQHLFDNAKESS
+1508 
-1521 YGQIAKNYMNQHFKN
+1521 YGKN
-1536 KVLPLSEYSLAEIN
+1536 KIVSYVQNQIQAGNLIELS
-1550 RIGINKYIFGKT
+1550 
-1562 ADYTREIRNAKLRAS
+1562 AKKAS
-1577 TELRNLLLASKY
+1577 TWFT
-1589 DNASR
+1589 SR
-1594 DAKNHPFAEDGFEYF
+1594 GLQLPKL
-1609 SVDFVL
+1609 VQT
-1615 DDVWFNGIIDVGLS
+1615 IIDA
-1629 DSGIMFYGMTN
+1629 N
-1640 IKKITPR
+1640 
-1647 RRPNRKT
+1647 N
-1654 VGTSRKQSDRLPDY
+1654 
-1668 YPRVMPRDDLSDR
+1668 

-1687 KSVNIYSMQNAG
+1687 NSVNTYSMQNSE
-1699 KDSIEKAKAATKEV
+1699 KDTQIKETDKKTT
-1713 NEAAEP
+1713 NQLDKI
-1719 KNLMQIEAL
+1719 KNLSYNKDTENKEDRHGGKEETEAGRNAEVQEIFRRYQRTTENVSRLVRRADHRRTGVLGVLSKDVVDKIEAL
-1728 EEDYSMYEK
+1728 GRTYVPMRQADATTFYEK
-1737 MLLDSGYEKTDQ
+1737 IGQ
-1749 AMEFLKEFT
+1749 AKQNNSHGAFVT
-1758 NLIKESDKDLFDYKV
+1758 QYDKSDYKNMLPLLGDNGNVGVAV
-1773 KDMNKRIF
+1773 KQDGDIVSVFKNSNSKAKGAVSSILLTAIENGGVKLDNFNGYLSRMYGRHGFIPVARTAFVDEFAPSDWNYARDGRPDIIF
-1781 MPVKNNSDPL
+1781 WIHNGD
-1791 YKYSIDFSTLCKKRL
+1791 
-1806 LLQSVTETIQKDMNK
+1806 
-1821 IMTKEEMISARM
+1821 
-1833 MLESLR
+1833 
-1839 NYGMSIDVACAICY
+1839 
-1853 VESARLRALSQTKKF
+1853 
-1868 IDGLSKTGYDN
+1868 
-1879 PMVQYYFKHDEKLKA
+1879 
-1894 IAKNASETARVKMG
+1894 
-1908 LDKNMPKKEM
+1908 
-1918 TSAQKKKVRVLE
+1918 
-1930 REVYNIDMLSKEQRA
+1930 
-1945 VVDMAS
+1945 
-1951 KWTAD
+1951 
-1956 RFSSASELE
+1956 SASEVMDNMGKYPSE
-1965 NLKENYPEIYTALV
+1965 SEMLKNVPLFDSYDEAAAYRDQILNDLINTG
-1979 STVAAGSK
+1979 SNAAGVGR
-1987 SKATEIDTI
+1987 TENSIQNYLNDSRI
-1996 FRAGDLDSLPSNF
+1996 ASVDERDSL
-2009 IKEVNKENGLRMDSW
+2009 
-2024 SDFQFRHIAD
+2024 
-2034 YVSFIYEA
+2034 
-2042 TAKKAKVHLYAKVPA
+2042 
-2057 LVDLLGDTNAMMN
+2057 
-2070 MSLITTKF
+2070 
-2078 KSGDSLDSTFDSKEG
+2078 
-2093 IDFNEAIRL
+2093 
-2102 RNAYPDNAGTIAVSI
+2102 AG
-2117 NDEHLSELLS
+2117 
-2127 DDRIDYVIP
+2127 
-2136 YHASGLSK
+2136 
-2144 ATRTILGLISHK
+2144 
-2156 DYTKYQS
+2156 
-2163 EKSIAKNNDNEA
+2163 EK
-2175 PKFSEWYNA
+2175 
-2184 DKAIGITEK
+2184 
-2193 FKKIKDANEFKTE
+2193 
-2206 YEKLFG
+2206 
-2212 KKPNIEFKKTT
+2212 
-2223 IFPAQIAMEYMS
+2223 
-2235 EKYKALCAERG
+2235 
-2246 FYPKFYDVVIDGVR
+2246 
-2260 VSDTAGYWKTLID
+2260 
-2273 RKMINNKTGDII
+2273 
-2285 VQKPVE
+2285 
-2291 PNFDIERIHGLMQQ
+2291 
-2305 ELQDQKVRSRDE
+2305 
-2317 RIAKDLLVGF
+2317 
-2327 FKSDFYK
+2327 
-2334 LPSTNIQ
+2334 
-2341 ARAQVEVFNEK
+2341 
-2352 VKAAMGEG
+2352 
-2360 SIYDVPKS
+2360 
-2368 LFDNAPTT
+2368 T

-2403 ISEWLKEFDK
+2403 ISEWLKEFGEKYGNED
-2413 KHGDQ
+2413 
-2418 NLYGIVN
+2418 LYGMVN
-2425 ALEEKTFASI
+2425 IQREKTFASI

-2450 SFFKDNF
+2450 NFFKDNF

-2493 TEEPSYRALVEQISR
+2493 TEESSYRALVEQISR
-2508 DVMETGTGAS
+2508 DVMETGIGAS

-2526 NYIVKKS
+2526 NYVVKKS
-2533 KKDMANEAKQYEKLS
+2533 KKDMTNEAKQYEKLS

-2717 VRKNGKKQVSTLNN
+2717 VRKNGKKQVSTSNN

-2774 KSIIRNPDQYRNLN
+2774 KSLIRNPNQYRNLN

-2859 IIQLL
+2859 VIQLL

-2922 EKALSGKTKD
+2922 EKAVSGKTKD

-2940 LNKYVNSISNED
+2940 LNEYVNSISNED

-2962 MSGVYEDLYRSL
+2962 MSGVYEDLYSPSMLCIL
-2974 TDTLIRNGYPPIK
+2974 TW
-2987 HRANYFPHYIKDGM
+2987 HIKDGM

-3201 TNIAKAIR
+3201 TNIVKAIR

-3246 SKGYIRDTS
+3246 SKGYIKDTS

-3496 IQGIADI
+3496 IQGIADL

>member
-11 NDYEKESI
+11 NDYERESI
-19 NIADDT
+19 NIADNT

-123 LNISSQKLDVYQN
+123 LNISSQKLDAYQN

-167 DNALANQKLD
+167 DNALANQRLE
-177 LDKQQFEFQK
+177 LDKQQFEFKK

-198 IGVATNLIQETT
+198 IGVANNLIQETT

-220 TIQYYD
+220 TVQYYD
-226 FDQDGEMSAAERSL
+226 FDQNGEMSAAERSL
-240 YVEDKSQKNYL
+240 YVEDKGQKNYL

-310 GLTDEEAT
+310 GLTDAEAT

-324 KAMCFLN
+324 KAMCWLN
-331 NYAKGDGSVVFGTRN
+331 YYGSGEDGVVLGKKN
-346 ADGTYANEEFYRNG
+346 EDGTYQNEQFYRDG
-360 LKETGISDDR
+360 LLSTGISEDR
-370 VEEIINNLKTYWD
+370 VNEYLDIMKKNWDSSLEFVNEIKQEIYNAESRQQEIDKEIDEIYANLSAQEGYDYYWGLIDEQEKLENNLYSIGPNDPNYKQLQLKYEQV
-383 SVYNEIILPAQNQ
+383 SNEINKINKRFGVAPGRGAKDVQ
-396 LDPIYVD
+396 PVTD
-403 AQKIIEDLYSQEY
+403 AYKAANPGYEKIEELK
-416 WDYGVNI
+416 
-423 FQNASDRLAEAE
+423 AE
-435 KELNK
+435 KENI
-440 YSPGEEEYYAAQEKY
+440 P
-455 SNAVNQFNWIQ
+455 
-466 NLLVQYN
+466 
-473 YNYSVLTIGTEYRNG
+473 
-488 KTDDKIASEY
+488 
-498 DVQNTQNVINEMKQ
+498 TQIS
-512 EYTELMF
+512 
-519 NLTQYKDLIYTNTT
+519 QYKDTYWFYTD
-533 GAQYAIVR
+533 GSQYGIIDKILSDKIGR
-541 EYLKE
+541 EKLDDFVGKVTSMTELDQIAAPQILALFTQDKAVGEAVKSVFGEENLQENLVGYLKWCSVLGQQE
-546 SNSDYDDLEKYLLD
+546 AMETDYLD
-560 YVRKWRVNED
+560 GTGVGWKAASGLSSAIGRLFLSLQAGVANLIEGGVDIWE
-570 SRENNVIANSS
+570 ENNQGLDEYTPNIKSFYQMADLKLQLIQEEASEAMYEINPVWGFIYSTGVSLAQNAATLGIAV
-581 ADNGNEDLSKVRD
+581 A
-594 AIEKICGPDNLDVSI
+594 
-609 VGFALYIS
+609 
-617 ALDAQRQY
+617 
-625 DSWTIEGMSDAQKVG
+625 
-640 VGIGAPIANLFTSL
+640 ANLIL
-654 GALPENVVE
+654 PGA
-663 GISNMFEDPTSMDGY
+663 
-678 VPYLAKKSNLQ
+678 
-689 LADIKM
+689 
-695 QKYVESVQQEISE
+695 
-708 FSPFLGTIYGIG
+708 G
-720 SSILQ
+720 S
-725 NVSTFAV
+725 AV
-732 SALAN
+732 SAML
-737 FILPGSGAVVGAAI
+737 
-751 MSASAFN
+751 MSANSFN
-758 QTYNSAQEMGVPAE
+758 DTYNSVRMDGGSASQALTMGIISGAAE
-772 NAFFAAAAAS
+772 YV
-782 FAEFAFEKWSL
+782 FEKL
-793 GVLFDPGKITSIG
+793 SIG
-806 VKSTLGKL
+806 KLLDTPAAKGAGKAFWKSMVKASLADMGF
-814 GIIGAINASE
+814 NAME
-824 EMNTEVANIL
+824 EMNTEIANVIGEVLVLDNL
-834 SEAIFLKDKSEY
+834 SEY
-846 NLVKQELITEKHMS
+846 
-860 EEDAEKQAFAQTV
+860 EKQKQYYMNVEGKTDDVAAAMAFRDQV
-873 VRVAVAGAGGLISGV
+873 GRVLLAGGQGAIAGGV
-888 IMGGPSLRMNN
+888 MGGTIARVKMAKAERKVGKAVQKSGNV
-899 SRLSSA
+899 SSMI
-905 GKSIRNQG
+905 KQG
-913 KINSLIQKG
+913 LNA
-922 LSFNNGSEANRIA
+922 NADSEAHKIA
-935 TELNNKVSNK
+935 AQLNEKIKNK
-945 GKVSNVEI
+945 GKVSNQEV
-953 GNLARA
+953 GALARA
-959 IASETQSAS
+959 IAAETQAAS

-975 DGVSTVS
+975 DGISTVS

-1041 GKTAEQVASEL
+1041 GKTTEQVASEL

-1059 VDVTQKTIAS
+1059 VDVAQKTIAS
-1069 LKSSGNETN
+1069 LKSSGDETN

-1086 FLNSE
+1086 FLNSK

-1120 AKQVIENNRGALEQ
+1120 AKQVIENNRGTLEQ
-1134 SGYEIGTVDFNGIDV
+1134 GGYEIGTVDFNGIDV

-1162 AEAIKYVN
+1162 AEAVKYVN
-1170 EQAKTEPQKAEKTNS
+1170 EQESTANTEQQTGQQTEAKTEKQTGIKTDSENVNKEAQKQLKGSVNGKSGSQSESTQTNS
-1185 EKAKATQVQS
+1185 DSNTESKNEKV
-1195 KDSVKADSQSK
+1195 
-1206 STKTKSDSQA
+1206 
-1216 DTGNAKIKKRTI
+1216 KKRTI

-1436 RAGNAFLRM
+1436 NAGNAFLRM

-1687 KSVNIYSMQNAG
+1687 KSVNIYSMQNSE
-1699 KDSIEKAKAATKEV
+1699 KDTQIKETDKKTT
-1713 NEAAEP
+1713 NQLDKI
-1719 KNLMQIEAL
+1719 KNLSYNKDTENKEDRHGGKEETEAGRNAEVQEIFRRYQRTTENVSRLVRRADHRRTGVLGVLSKDVVDKIEAL
-1728 EEDYSMYEK
+1728 GRTYVPMRQADATTFYEK
-1737 MLLDSGYEKTDQ
+1737 IGQ
-1749 AMEFLKEFT
+1749 AKQNNSHGAFVT
-1758 NLIKESDKDLFDYKV
+1758 QYDKSDYKNMLPLLGDNGNVGVAV
-1773 KDMNKRIF
+1773 KQDGDIVSVFKNSNSKAKGAVSSILLTAIENGGVKLDNFNGYLSRMYGRHGFIPVARTAFVDEFAPSDWNYARDGRPDIIF
-1781 MPVKNNSDPL
+1781 WIHNGD
-1791 YKYSIDFSTLCKKRL
+1791 
-1806 LLQSVTETIQKDMNK
+1806 
-1821 IMTKEEMISARM
+1821 
-1833 MLESLR
+1833 
-1839 NYGMSIDVACAICY
+1839 
-1853 VESARLRALSQTKKF
+1853 
-1868 IDGLSKTGYDN
+1868 
-1879 PMVQYYFKHDEKLKA
+1879 
-1894 IAKNASETARVKMG
+1894 
-1908 LDKNMPKKEM
+1908 
-1918 TSAQKKKVRVLE
+1918 
-1930 REVYNIDMLSKEQRA
+1930 
-1945 VVDMAS
+1945 
-1951 KWTAD
+1951 
-1956 RFSSASELE
+1956 SASEVMDNMGKYPSE
-1965 NLKENYPEIYTALV
+1965 SEMLKNVPLFDSYDEAAAYRDQILNDLINTG
-1979 STVAAGSK
+1979 SNAAGVGR
-1987 SKATEIDTI
+1987 TENSIQNYLNDSRI
-1996 FRAGDLDSLPSNF
+1996 ASVDERDSL
-2009 IKEVNKENGLRMDSW
+2009 
-2024 SDFQFRHIAD
+2024 
-2034 YVSFIYEA
+2034 
-2042 TAKKAKVHLYAKVPA
+2042 
-2057 LVDLLGDTNAMMN
+2057 
-2070 MSLITTKF
+2070 
-2078 KSGDSLDSTFDSKEG
+2078 
-2093 IDFNEAIRL
+2093 
-2102 RNAYPDNAGTIAVSI
+2102 AG
-2117 NDEHLSELLS
+2117 
-2127 DDRIDYVIP
+2127 
-2136 YHASGLSK
+2136 
-2144 ATRTILGLISHK
+2144 
-2156 DYTKYQS
+2156 
-2163 EKSIAKNNDNEA
+2163 EK
-2175 PKFSEWYNA
+2175 
-2184 DKAIGITEK
+2184 
-2193 FKKIKDANEFKTE
+2193 
-2206 YEKLFG
+2206 
-2212 KKPNIEFKKTT
+2212 
-2223 IFPAQIAMEYMS
+2223 
-2235 EKYKALCAERG
+2235 
-2246 FYPKFYDVVIDGVR
+2246 
-2260 VSDTAGYWKTLID
+2260 
-2273 RKMINNKTGDII
+2273 
-2285 VQKPVE
+2285 
-2291 PNFDIERIHGLMQQ
+2291 
-2305 ELQDQKVRSRDE
+2305 
-2317 RIAKDLLVGF
+2317 
-2327 FKSDFYK
+2327 
-2334 LPSTNIQ
+2334 
-2341 ARAQVEVFNEK
+2341 
-2352 VKAAMGEG
+2352 
-2360 SIYDVPKS
+2360 
-2368 LFDNAPTT
+2368 T

-2388 IRHLYDTVTDEEYSM
+2388 IRHLYDTVTDEEYGM

-2425 ALEEKTFASI
+2425 AQKEKTFASI

-2450 SFFKDNF
+2450 NFFKDNF

-2508 DVMETGTGAS
+2508 DVMETGIGAS

-2717 VRKNGKKQVSTLNN
+2717 VRKNGKKQVSTSNN

-2859 IIQLL
+2859 VIQLL

-2888 YTDKKDGK
+2888 YTDKKGGK

-2913 ERTGVKGKV
+2913 ESTGLKGKV
-2922 EKALSGKTKD
+2922 EKAVSSKTKD

-2940 LNKYVNSISNED
+2940 LNEYVNSISNED

-2962 MSGVYEDLYRSL
+2962 MSGVYEDIYRSL
-2974 TDTLIRNGYPPIK
+2974 TDTLVRNGYPPLK
-2987 HRANYFPHYIKDGM
+2987 HRANYFPHYIKDGI
-3001 STAETIA
+3001 STAEGIA
-3008 DFVSSFTAG
+3008 DFISSFTAG

-3104 NEDRQKAEGIMEEMR
+3104 DEDRQKAEGIMEEMR

-3183 SALTNIITIPQLT
+3183 SALTNLITIPQLT

-3246 SKGYIRDTS
+3246 SNGYIKDTS

-3427 PFVGG
+3427 PFIGG
-3432 LVGEGGRYATTS
+3432 AIGEGGRYAT
-3444 ILNSITDIVASSLN
+3444 SSVIDTWRD
-3458 KGPGALL
+3458 LL
-3465 SGQGST
+3465 SST
-3471 ADYVDM
+3471 SKKGIIEFLTGRLSKADYVDIS
-3477 LTKLISVL
+3477 TKFISVL

-3496 IQGIADI
+3496 IQGIADL
-3503 SRGGRFGP
+3503 SRGGKFGP

>member
-136 SASMKSDA
+136 SANMKSDA
-144 SAQAY
+144 AAQAY
-149 EQTMNDR
+149 EQIMNDR
-156 QFEYKKEQDAI
+156 QFEYKKEQNAI
-167 DNALANQKLD
+167 DNALANQKLE

-220 TIQYYD
+220 TVQYYD
-226 FDQDGEMSAAERSL
+226 FDQNGEMSAAERSL
-240 YVEDKSQKNYL
+240 YVEDKGQRNYL

-310 GLTDEEAT
+310 GLTDAEAT

-824 EMNTEVANIL
+824 EMNTEIANIL

-990 SSGKVSVS
+990 SSGKFSVS

-1015 EQTGI
+1015 KQTGI
-1020 ELSNNPKTAFAQIV
+1020 ELSKNPKTAFAQIV

-1052 LSNAETS
+1052 LNNAETS
-1059 VDVTQKTIAS
+1059 VDVTQKTISA

-1120 AKQVIENNRGALEQ
+1120 AKQVIENNRGTLEQ
-1134 SGYEIGTVDFNGIDV
+1134 GGYEIGTVDFNGIDV

-1162 AEAIKYVN
+1162 AEAVKYVN
-1170 EQAKTEPQKAEKTNS
+1170 EQESTANTEQQTGQQTEAKTEKQTGIKTDSENVNKEAQKQLKGSVNGKSGSQSESTQTNS
-1185 EKAKATQVQS
+1185 DSNTESKNEKV
-1195 KDSVKADSQSK
+1195 
-1206 STKTKSDSQA
+1206 
-1216 DTGNAKIKKRTI
+1216 KKRTI

-1390 KEIIDAYKNN
+1390 KEIIDACKNN

-1436 RAGNAFLRM
+1436 NAGNAFLRM
-1445 TKKILAKIQG
+1445 AKKILAKIQG

-1462 YNRLSD
+1462 YNQLSD

-1476 IRSKTTTSKIE
+1476 IRSNS
-1487 EGKTKFSL
+1487 
-1495 QREDDGGYVVVID
+1495 
-1508 TDQHLFDNAKESS
+1508 
-1521 YGQIAKNYMNQHFKN
+1521 M
-1536 KVLPLSEYSLAEIN
+1536 
-1550 RIGINKYIFGKT
+1550 
-1562 ADYTREIRNAKLRAS
+1562 
-1577 TELRNLLLASKY
+1577 
-1589 DNASR
+1589 
-1594 DAKNHPFAEDGFEYF
+1594 
-1609 SVDFVL
+1609 
-1615 DDVWFNGIIDVGLS
+1615 
-1629 DSGIMFYGMTN
+1629 
-1640 IKKITPR
+1640 
-1647 RRPNRKT
+1647 
-1654 VGTSRKQSDRLPDY
+1654 
-1668 YPRVMPRDDLSDR
+1668 
-1681 SIAQKT
+1681 T
-1687 KSVNIYSMQNAG
+1687 KSEQKAE
-1699 KDSIEKAKAATKEV
+1699 EKAREATKEV
-1713 NEAAEP
+1713 NEAADP

-1749 AMEFLKEFT
+1749 AMEFLKEFAS
-1758 NLIKESDKDLFDYKV
+1758 LIKESDKDLFDYKV

-1965 NLKENYPEIYTALV
+1965 SLKENYPEIYTALV

-2117 NDEHLSELLS
+2117 NDEHLSKLLS

-2184 DKAIGITEK
+2184 DEAISITEK

-2223 IFPAQIAMEYMS
+2223 MFPAQIAMEYMS
-2235 EKYKALCAERG
+2235 EKYKSLCSERG

-2260 VSDTAGYWKTLID
+2260 VSDTEGYWKTLID

-2368 LFDNAPTT
+2368 LFDNTPTT

-2388 IRHLYDTVTDEEYSM
+2388 IRHLYDMVTDEEYSM

-2425 ALEEKTFASI
+2425 AQKEKTFASI

-2450 SFFKDNF
+2450 NFFKDNF

-2493 TEEPSYRALVEQISR
+2493 TEESSYRALVEQISR
-2508 DVMETGTGAS
+2508 DVMETGIGAS

-2526 NYIVKKS
+2526 NYVVKKS
-2533 KKDMANEAKQYEKLS
+2533 KKDMTNEAKQYEKLS

-2717 VRKNGKKQVSTLNN
+2717 VRKNGKKQVSTSNN

-2774 KSIIRNPDQYRNLN
+2774 KSLIRNPDQYKNLKKW
-2788 RAHASLISLENI
+2788 RASLISLENI
-2800 IDLTMGADA
+2800 IDSTMGADA

-2859 IIQLL
+2859 VIQLL

-2888 YTDKKDGK
+2888 YTDKKGGK

-2913 ERTGVKGKV
+2913 ESTGLKGKV
-2922 EKALSGKTKD
+2922 EKAVSSKTKD

-2940 LNKYVNSISNED
+2940 LNEYVNSISNED
-2952 MIAVREISSA
+2952 MIAVKEISSA

-3017 DLPTGVDGNTRYR
+3017 DLPTGVDGNTRDR

-3104 NEDRQKAEGIMEEMR
+3104 NDDRREAEGLMEAMR
-3119 KRLHD
+3119 TRLHS

-3135 LTRNANAIAGKTTD
+3135 LTRNANAIAGKTTN
-3149 LDRDVGDI
+3149 LDRDFGDI
-3157 IGRNVLQSIEKF
+3157 LGRNVLQSIEKF
-3169 NRFVGRGMVGFNLR
+3169 NRVVGRGMVGFNLR

-3246 SKGYIRDTS
+3246 SNGYIKDTS

-3427 PFVGG
+3427 PFIGG
-3432 LVGEGGRYATTS
+3432 AIGEGGRYAT
-3444 ILNSITDIVASSLN
+3444 SSVIDTWRD
-3458 KGPGALL
+3458 LL
-3465 SGQGST
+3465 SST
-3471 ADYVDM
+3471 SKKGIIEFLTGRLSKADYVDIS
-3477 LTKLISVL
+3477 TKLISVL

-3496 IQGIADI
+3496 IQGIADL
-3503 SRGGRFGP
+3503 SRGGKFGP

>member
-1 MAYENLKQTV
+1 MAYENLRQTV
-11 NDYEKESI
+11 NDYERESI
-19 NIADDT
+19 NIADNT

-144 SAQAY
+144 AAQAY
-149 EQTMNDR
+149 EQIMNDR

-167 DNALANQKLD
+167 DNALANQRLE
-177 LDKQQFEFQK
+177 LDKQQFEFKK

-198 IGVATNLIQETT
+198 IGVANNLIQETT

-220 TIQYYD
+220 TVQYYD
-226 FDQDGEMSAAERSL
+226 FDQNGEMSAAERSL
-240 YVEDKSQKNYL
+240 YVEDKGQRNYL

-260 TSVDEISQSLYKMQ
+260 TSVDEISQSLYNMQ

-310 GLTDEEAT
+310 GLTDAEAT

-331 NYAKGDGSVVFGTRN
+331 NYASGESGIVLGMKN
-346 ADGTYANEEFYRNG
+346 EDGTYQNEQFYRDS
-360 LKETGISDDR
+360 LLSTGISSDR
-370 VEEIINNLKTYWD
+370 ADYYLDIMKKNWD
-383 SVYNEIILPAQNQ
+383 SSLDSVNEIKQEIYNAESRQQEIDKEIDSIIPTLNAQKGYEYYWGLVNEQKSLQNQ
-396 LDPIYVD
+396 LILIG
-403 AQKIIEDLYSQEY
+403 QSRQYSQEADNLRKRY
-416 WDYGVNI
+416 AEVTNEINKINNRFSGV
-423 FQNASDRLAEAE
+423 D
-435 KELNK
+435 LN
-440 YSPGEEEYYAAQEKY
+440 
-455 SNAVNQFNWIQ
+455 N
-466 NLLVQYN
+466 
-473 YNYSVLTIGTEYRNG
+473 
-488 KTDDKIASEY
+488 KTMS
-498 DVQNTQNVINEMKQ
+498 Q
-512 EYTELMF
+512 EYAKADPAYDQVENLRNEKN
-519 NLTQYKDLIYTNTT
+519 NLTTLKNQYKDTYWFYTD
-533 GAQYAIVR
+533 GSQYGIIDKILSDKIGR
-541 EYLKE
+541 EKLDDFVGKVTSMTELDQIAAPQILALFTQDKAVGEAVKSVFGEENLQENLVGYLKWCSVLGQQE
-546 SNSDYDDLEKYLLD
+546 AMEADYLD
-560 YVRKWRVNED
+560 GTGVGWKSIAGLSSAIGRLFLSLQAGLANLIEGGVDIWE
-570 SRENNVIANSS
+570 ENNQSLDEYTPNIKSFYQMADLKLQLIQEEASEAMYEINPVWGFIYSTGVSLAQNAATLGIAV
-581 ADNGNEDLSKVRD
+581 A
-594 AIEKICGPDNLDVSI
+594 
-609 VGFALYIS
+609 
-617 ALDAQRQY
+617 
-625 DSWTIEGMSDAQKVG
+625 
-640 VGIGAPIANLFTSL
+640 ANLIL
-654 GALPENVVE
+654 PGA
-663 GISNMFEDPTSMDGY
+663 
-678 VPYLAKKSNLQ
+678 
-689 LADIKM
+689 
-695 QKYVESVQQEISE
+695 
-708 FSPFLGTIYGIG
+708 G
-720 SSILQ
+720 S
-725 NVSTFAV
+725 AV
-732 SALAN
+732 SAML
-737 FILPGSGAVVGAAI
+737 
-751 MSASAFN
+751 MSANSFN
-758 QTYNSAQEMGVPAE
+758 DTYNSVRMDGGSASQALTMGIISGAAE
-772 NAFFAAAAAS
+772 YV
-782 FAEFAFEKWSL
+782 FEKL
-793 GVLFDPGKITSIG
+793 SIG
-806 VKSTLGKL
+806 KLLDTPAAKGAGKAFWKSMAKASLADMGF
-814 GIIGAINASE
+814 NAME
-824 EMNTEVANIL
+824 EMNTEIANVIGEVLVLDNL
-834 SEAIFLKDKSEY
+834 SEY
-846 NLVKQELITEKHMS
+846 
-860 EEDAEKQAFAQTV
+860 EKQKQYYMNVEGKTDDVAAALAFRDQV
-873 VRVAVAGAGGLISGV
+873 GRVLLAGGQGAIAGGV
-888 IMGGPSLRMNN
+888 MGGTIARVKMAKAESKVGKAVQKSGNV
-899 SRLSSA
+899 SSMI
-905 GKSIRNQG
+905 KQG
-913 KINSLIQKG
+913 LNA
-922 LSFNNGSEANRIA
+922 NADSEAYKIA
-935 TELNNKVSNK
+935 SQLNEKIKNK
-945 GKVSNVEI
+945 GKVSNQEV
-953 GNLARA
+953 GALARA
-959 IASETQSAS
+959 IAAETQAAS

-975 DGVSTVS
+975 DGVTKVS

-1003 MPGNEDARAYFK
+1003 IPGNEDARAYFK

-1041 GKTAEQVASEL
+1041 GKTTEQVVREL

-1069 LKSSGNETN
+1069 LKSSGDETN

-1086 FLNSE
+1086 FLNSK

-1120 AKQVIENNRGALEQ
+1120 AKQVIENNRGTLEQ
-1134 SGYEIGTVDFNGIDV
+1134 GGYEIGTVDFNGIDV

-1162 AEAIKYVN
+1162 AEAVKYVN
-1170 EQAKTEPQKAEKTNS
+1170 EQESTANTEQQTGQQTEAKTEKQTGIKTDSENVNKEAQKQLKGSVNEKSGPQSESTQTNS
-1185 EKAKATQVQS
+1185 DSNTESKNEKV
-1195 KDSVKADSQSK
+1195 
-1206 STKTKSDSQA
+1206 
-1216 DTGNAKIKKRTI
+1216 KKRTI

-1476 IRSKTTTSKIE
+1476 IRSNSSKAEVGIDKNMQTKLQIEEMRANEARFASDVLSWYKLGRKDGIKLDIGSTSPVFRGLGAIESDIYIRTEKVNKILNDHPE
-1487 EGKTKFSL
+1487 ITIEEIQKIPKILNNPHVVLKSKNVIGYREPSRVVVFGAVKGKGGTPVAVILDLRPTEKGFVVNNMQKVVSVYERTQSKNRTAKEKLRMLLSESEYLYINKKRTARLHHAVGLQSAYPIETIGSYIGSITYSSGKVNIEGKTFS
-1495 QREDDGGYVVVID
+1495 EIFD
-1508 TDQHLFDNAKESS
+1508 TTQTQ
-1521 YGQIAKNYMNQHFKN
+1521 Y
-1536 KVLPLSEYSLAEIN
+1536 
-1550 RIGINKYIFGKT
+1550 
-1562 ADYTREIRNAKLRAS
+1562 
-1577 TELRNLLLASKY
+1577 
-1589 DNASR
+1589 
-1594 DAKNHPFAEDGFEYF
+1594 
-1609 SVDFVL
+1609 
-1615 DDVWFNGIIDVGLS
+1615 
-1629 DSGIMFYGMTN
+1629 
-1640 IKKITPR
+1640 
-1647 RRPNRKT
+1647 
-1654 VGTSRKQSDRLPDY
+1654 
-1668 YPRVMPRDDLSDR
+1668 
-1681 SIAQKT
+1681 
-1687 KSVNIYSMQNAG
+1687 MQNASG
-1699 KDSIEKAKAATKEV
+1699 NTLWKER
-1713 NEAAEP
+1713 
-1719 KNLMQIEAL
+1719 
-1728 EEDYSMYEK
+1728 S
-1737 MLLDSGYEKTDQ
+1737 
-1749 AMEFLKEFT
+1749 
-1758 NLIKESDKDLFDYKV
+1758 
-1773 KDMNKRIF
+1773 
-1781 MPVKNNSDPL
+1781 
-1791 YKYSIDFSTLCKKRL
+1791 
-1806 LLQSVTETIQKDMNK
+1806 
-1821 IMTKEEMISARM
+1821 
-1833 MLESLR
+1833 
-1839 NYGMSIDVACAICY
+1839 
-1853 VESARLRALSQTKKF
+1853 
-1868 IDGLSKTGYDN
+1868 
-1879 PMVQYYFKHDEKLKA
+1879 
-1894 IAKNASETARVKMG
+1894 
-1908 LDKNMPKKEM
+1908 
-1918 TSAQKKKVRVLE
+1918 
-1930 REVYNIDMLSKEQRA
+1930 VYN
-1945 VVDMAS
+1945 
-1951 KWTAD
+1951 
-1956 RFSSASELE
+1956 
-1965 NLKENYPEIYTALV
+1965 
-1979 STVAAGSK
+1979 
-1987 SKATEIDTI
+1987 
-1996 FRAGDLDSLPSNF
+1996 
-2009 IKEVNKENGLRMDSW
+2009 
-2024 SDFQFRHIAD
+2024 
-2034 YVSFIYEA
+2034 
-2042 TAKKAKVHLYAKVPA
+2042 
-2057 LVDLLGDTNAMMN
+2057 
-2070 MSLITTKF
+2070 
-2078 KSGDSLDSTFDSKEG
+2078 
-2093 IDFNEAIRL
+2093 
-2102 RNAYPDNAGTIAVSI
+2102 
-2117 NDEHLSELLS
+2117 
-2127 DDRIDYVIP
+2127 
-2136 YHASGLSK
+2136 
-2144 ATRTILGLISHK
+2144 
-2156 DYTKYQS
+2156 
-2163 EKSIAKNNDNEA
+2163 
-2175 PKFSEWYNA
+2175 
-2184 DKAIGITEK
+2184 
-2193 FKKIKDANEFKTE
+2193 
-2206 YEKLFG
+2206 
-2212 KKPNIEFKKTT
+2212 
-2223 IFPAQIAMEYMS
+2223 
-2235 EKYKALCAERG
+2235 
-2246 FYPKFYDVVIDGVR
+2246 
-2260 VSDTAGYWKTLID
+2260 
-2273 RKMINNKTGDII
+2273 
-2285 VQKPVE
+2285 
-2291 PNFDIERIHGLMQQ
+2291 
-2305 ELQDQKVRSRDE
+2305 
-2317 RIAKDLLVGF
+2317 
-2327 FKSDFYK
+2327 
-2334 LPSTNIQ
+2334 
-2341 ARAQVEVFNEK
+2341 
-2352 VKAAMGEG
+2352 
-2360 SIYDVPKS
+2360 VPKS

-2508 DVMETGTGAS
+2508 DVMETGIGAS

-2717 VRKNGKKQVSTLNN
+2717 VRKNGKKQVSTSNN

-2748 YDQLGRSDRAI
+2748 YDQLGRADRAI

-2774 KSIIRNPDQYRNLN
+2774 KSLIRNPNQYRNLN

-2859 IIQLL
+2859 VIQLL

-2888 YTDKKDGK
+2888 YTDKKGGK
-2896 GFLQSISKE
+2896 GFLQSISKK

-2913 ERTGVKGKV
+2913 ESTGLKGKV
-2922 EKALSGKTKD
+2922 EKAVSSKTKD

-2940 LNKYVNSISNED
+2940 LNEYVNSISNED

-3017 DLPTGVDGNTRYR
+3017 DLPTGVDGNTRDR

-3104 NEDRQKAEGIMEEMR
+3104 NDDRREAEGLMEAMR
-3119 KRLHD
+3119 TRLHS

-3135 LTRNANAIAGKTTD
+3135 LTRNANAIAGKTTN
-3149 LDRDVGDI
+3149 LDRDFGDI
-3157 IGRNVLQSIEKF
+3157 LGRNVLQSIEKF

-3402 ITLVADASAGKKNA
+3402 ITLVADASVGKKNA

-3427 PFVGG
+3427 PFIGG
-3432 LVGEGGRYATTS
+3432 AIGEGGRYAT
-3444 ILNSITDIVASSLN
+3444 SSVIDTWRD
-3458 KGPGALL
+3458 LL
-3465 SGQGST
+3465 SSASKKGIIEFFTGRLSK
-3471 ADYVDM
+3471 ADYVDIS
-3477 LTKLISVL
+3477 TKLISVL

-3496 IQGIADI
+3496 IQGIADL
-3503 SRGGRFGP
+3503 SRGGKFGP

-3562 LSVQATEGY
+3562 LSVQATKGY
-3571 KEAVNA
+3571 KEAVKA